1 MKAGLRRAIAL
12 SLGLCAL
19 TIPAS
24 AATTFTD
31 VPSNYWG
38 YSYITEAASKGLVS
52 GTGNG
57 QYQPEAA
64 LTQTQFVTM
73 VCNMFYSTAVA
84 NQGTSSQ
91 WWLPYMNVSRGAGL
105 LANTT
110 IAQQYSA
117 NGWNASVDRTTITR
131 YDMAQ
136 ILANVATAQSWEAPD
151 SLTLMYARLLIEDW
165 DSIPSQYRNAVASSY
180 ARGFLTGDEN
190 RNFNGEASTTRA
202 QAAVVLCALDE
213 SRTTITTPTYTN
225 TNRLT
230 NGLAATEVNVSD
242 LLSGLRNT
250 YPNYGSWN
258 MDRSYTSRVLGTGT
272 GSRAFVYMLSDQ
284 VFGAMRSTR
293 LSDPKDLR
301 VGDVVTLSG
310 GQYGLVASTNDTSF
324 TYVTCNSAGV
334 ITWGNTMNLRSLSSS
349 NTVYTRYGS
358 LPAGDNTLTDGSRAT
373 ESNVSSLL
381 RDLEKDYEQGDRWDE
396 DYDSDELGNG
406 DRHSKGF
413 AFCISDEV
421 FGDLESTRVRDV
433 DDLRIGDLIGVS
445 FDNEDDEDDDYR
457 YGIILDID
465 GRSSG
470 STFYYASLDEDGDI
484 DWDLSAKIRD
494 IDEDYMYTRYPDEDK
509 DQADDELTNG
519 KSVKES
525 NVDSLLGEVLEDF
538 EKDFNKGKWDLNDE
552 YNSNVFPDADGS
564 EGFAYYISD
573 EIFGDLDYKVI
584 KNPEA
589 DELRIGDVIRIDG
602 SQYAIVSDYVDRDG
616 TYCEYVTIDEDGLDE
631 GRSCRI
637 SKIDRAYTRYLDN
650 SNTDD
655 LDDLEDEVS
664 DELDDLRDNDE
675 KYADGE
681 DWYEDEYND
690 SEALWR
696 ADGEDESFAFELSDE
711 LFGDRDYEILNGE
724 DIDELRVGDIIYD
737 EEDATGEVYGVV
749 TYVGS
754 KEVEYVGLN
763 SSDEIDWSNSVR
775 INKIGSFISRY

>member
-1 MKAGLRRAIAL
+1 MKAGFRRAIAL

-24 AATTFTD
+24 AVTTTFTD
-31 VPSNYWG
+31 VPSSYWG

-52 GTGNG
+52 GIGNQ
-57 QYQPEAA
+57 QYGPEQT

-91 WWLPYMNVSRGAGL
+91 WWLPYMNVARGAGL
-105 LANTT
+105 LTNTT

-117 NGWNASVDRTTITR
+117 ASGWNASVDRTTITR
-131 YDMAQ
+131 YDMAH

-151 SLTLMYARLLIEDW
+151 SLTLMYARLLIKDW
-165 DSIPSQYRNAVASSY
+165 DSIPTQYRNAVASSY
-180 ARGFLTGDEN
+180 ARGFLSGDDQG
-190 RNFNGEASTTRA
+190 NFNGEASTTRA

-213 SRTTITTPTYTN
+213 ARTTITPPTYTN

-230 NGLAATEVNVSD
+230 NGLAATEANVSD

-272 GSRAFVYMLSDQ
+272 GSRAFTYMLSDQ

-324 TYVTCNSAGV
+324 TYVTCNSSGV

-358 LPAGDNTLTDGSRAT
+358 LPAGDDTLTDGSRAT

-406 DRHSKGF
+406 GRNSRGF

-519 KSVKES
+519 DPVEEKY
-525 NVDSLLGEVLEDF
+525 VDDLLGEVLDDFDED
-538 EKDFNKGKWDLNDE
+538 KWDLEDE
-552 YNSNVFPDADGS
+552 YNSDGS

-573 EIFGDLDYKVI
+573 EIFGDLDYEDVSK
-584 KNPEA
+584 PEY
-589 DELRIGDVIRIDG
+589 LRVGDVICVDG
-602 SQYAIVSDYVDRDG
+602 QWGVVESEDG
-616 TYCEYVTIDEDGLDE
+616 DGCTYVTIDNSGVDYVDFDYSDE
-631 GRSCRI
+631 EYI
-637 SKIDRAYTRYLDN
+637 EEMYTRYLDDN
-650 SNTDD
+650 SA
-655 LDDLEDEVS
+655 DDLEDKIS
-664 DELDDLRDNDE
+664 AELDDLYDSDKYDEGVEWDE
-675 KYADGE
+675 KYYDS
-681 DWYEDEYND
+681 DELGKASGY
-690 SEALWR
+690 
-696 ADGEDESFAFELSDE
+696 DESFAFELSDD
-711 LFGDRDYEILNGE
+711 LFGNRDHDVMDWS
-724 DIDELRVGDIIYD
+724 DIDEYLRVGDIIYD
-737 EEDATGEVYGVV
+737 EDGDVYGVV
-749 TYVGS
+749 TQVQLS
-754 KEVEYVGLN
+754 RDRVRYVGLD
-763 SSDEIDWSNSVR
+763 SDNEIVWDQTVKPDD
-775 INKIGSFISRY
+775 IDEFITRY

>member
-1 MKAGLRRAIAL
+1 MKAGFRRAIAL

-24 AATTFTD
+24 AVTTTFTD
-31 VPSNYWG
+31 VPSSYWG

-52 GTGNG
+52 GIGNQ
-57 QYQPEAA
+57 QYGPEQT

-91 WWLPYMNVSRGAGL
+91 WWLPYMNVARGAGL
-105 LANTT
+105 LTNTT

-117 NGWNASVDRTTITR
+117 ANGWDASVDRTTITR

-151 SLTLMYARLLIEDW
+151 SLTLMYARLLIKDW
-165 DSIPSQYRNAVASSY
+165 DSIPTQYRNAVASSY
-180 ARGFLTGDEN
+180 ARGFLSGDDQG
-190 RNFNGEASTTRA
+190 NFNGEASTKRA
-202 QAAVVLCALDE
+202 EAAVVLCALDE
-213 SRTTITTPTYTN
+213 SRTTITAPTYTN

-230 NGLAATEVNVSD
+230 NGLAATEANVSD

-272 GSRAFVYMLSDQ
+272 GSRAFTYMLSDQ

-358 LPAGDNTLTDGSRAT
+358 LPAGDDTLADGSRAT
-373 ESNVSSLL
+373 ESNVKSLL
-381 RDLEKDYEQGDRWDE
+381 REISRDDDYGQGDRWDD

-406 DRHSKGF
+406 GRDSRGF
-413 AFCISDEV
+413 AYFLSDEV
-421 FGDLESTRVRDV
+421 FGDLDSYGLKDWDE
-433 DDLRIGDLIGVS
+433 LRIGDLVCVEY
-445 FDNEDDEDDDYR
+445 DNEDGDTDYRWGLVYGYDEDEMSGNDKFTYVTLDEDDR
-457 YGIILDID
+457 
-465 GRSSG
+465 
-470 STFYYASLDEDGDI
+470 I
-484 DWDLSAKIRD
+484 DWECEARFKEI
-494 IDEDYMYTRYPDEDK
+494 EDMISRYPDEDK

-573 EIFGDLDYKVI
+573 EIFGDLDYEVI

-602 SQYAIVSDYVDRDG
+602 SQYAIVSDYVDRDD

-637 SKIDRAYTRYLDN
+637 SKIDRAYTRYLTSSSSSSFD
-650 SNTDD
+650 
-655 LDDLEDEVS
+655 EDEVS
-664 DELDDLRDNDE
+664 ADLEDVLDNIDYDYDHWNMDREYDFDSFG
-675 KYADGE
+675 DGVTG
-681 DWYEDEYND
+681 
-690 SEALWR
+690 SEA
-696 ADGEDESFAFELSDE
+696 FAYYVSDE
-711 LFGDRDYEILNGE
+711 VFGENRSVDDVDSKY
-724 DIDELRVGDIIYD
+724 DLRVGDVIYD
-737 EEDATGEVYGVV
+737 TSKSRYGIVLTVDEDEEECK
-749 TYVGS
+749 YVS
-754 KEVEYVGLN
+754 V
-763 SSDEIDWSNSVR
+763 DEDGDFDWSDR
-775 INKIGSFISRY
+775 CDFDDISSSRMYTRY

>member
-24 AATTFTD
+24 AVTTTFTD
-31 VPSNYWG
+31 VPSSYWG

-52 GTGNG
+52 GIGNQ
-57 QYQPEAA
+57 QYGPEQT

-91 WWLPYMNVSRGAGL
+91 WWLPYMNVARGAGL
-105 LANTT
+105 LTNTT

-117 NGWNASVDRTTITR
+117 ANGWDASVDRTTITR

-151 SLTLMYARLLIEDW
+151 SLTLMYARLLIKDW
-165 DSIPSQYRNAVASSY
+165 DSIPTQYRNAVASSY
-180 ARGFLTGDEN
+180 ARGFLSGDDQG
-190 RNFNGEASTTRA
+190 NFNGEASTTRA

-230 NGLAATEVNVSD
+230 NGLAATEANVSD

-272 GSRAFVYMLSDQ
+272 GSRAFTYMLSDQ

-324 TYVTCNSAGV
+324 TYVTCNSSGV

-406 DRHSKGF
+406 GRNSRGF

-519 KSVKES
+519 KSVSES
-525 NVDSLLGEVLEDF
+525 NVLNLLDDELDDFDED
-538 EKDFNKGKWDLNDE
+538 DWDMDDE
-552 YNSNVFPDADGS
+552 YDSDVLGDNVTGTRA
-564 EGFAYYISD
+564 FAYYISD
-573 EIFGDLDYKVI
+573 QIFGDLDYDKI
-584 KNPEA
+584 DAPEA
-589 DELRIGDVIRIDG
+589 EELRVGDIIRIG
-602 SQYAIVSDYVDRDG
+602 SNQYAIVRDYVDRGD
-616 TYCEYVTIDEDGLDE
+616 TECAYVCIDEDDGVYEDD
-631 GRSCRI
+631 CKI
-637 SKIDRAYTRYLDN
+637 SEIDCAYTRYLDKI
-650 SNTDD
+650 ST
-655 LDDLEDEVS
+655 DDLEDNVIADLEDFRDSKKYDEGVEWDEKYYDS
-664 DELDDLRDNDE
+664 DEL
-675 KYADGE
+675 GE
-681 DWYEDEYND
+681 ASGY
-690 SEALWR
+690 
-696 ADGEDESFAFELSDE
+696 DESFAFELSDD
-711 LFGDRDYEILNGE
+711 LFGNRDHDVMDWS
-724 DIDELRVGDIIYD
+724 DIDEYLRVGDIIYD
-737 EEDATGEVYGVV
+737 EDGDVYGVV
-749 TYVGS
+749 TQVQLS
-754 KEVEYVGLN
+754 RDRVRYVGLD
-763 SSDEIDWSNSVR
+763 SDNEIVWDQTVKPDD
-775 INKIGSFISRY
+775 IDEFITRY

>member
-1 MKAGLRRAIAL
+1 
-12 SLGLCAL
+12 
-19 TIPAS
+19 
-24 AATTFTD
+24 
-31 VPSNYWG
+31 
-38 YSYITEAASKGLVS
+38 
-52 GTGNG
+52 
-57 QYQPEAA
+57 
-64 LTQTQFVTM
+64 M

-91 WWLPYMNVSRGAGL
+91 WWLPYMNVARGAGL
-105 LANTT
+105 LTNTT

-310 GQYGLVASTNDTSF
+310 GQYGLVASVSDSSF
-324 TYVTCNSAGV
+324 TYVTCNSSGT

-358 LPAGDNTLTDGSRAT
+358 LPAGDDTLTDGSQAT
-373 ESNVSSLL
+373 EKNVSSLL
-381 RDLEKDYEQGDRWDE
+381 RDLKKDYKQGERWDE

-413 AFCISDEV
+413 AYFLSDEV
-421 FGDLESTRVRDV
+421 FGDLDSYGLKDWDE
-433 DDLRIGDLIGVS
+433 LRIGDLVYVAYE
-445 FDNEDDEDDDYR
+445 NEDGDTEYRWGLVYDYDEDEMSKKDHFTYVTLDEDDD
-457 YGIILDID
+457 
-465 GRSSG
+465 
-470 STFYYASLDEDGDI
+470 I
-484 DWDLSAKIRD
+484 DWGCDARFED
-494 IDEDYMYTRYPDEDK
+494 IDEMISRYPDEAD
-509 DQADDELTNG
+509 DQEDDELTNG
-519 KSVKES
+519 QSVTTS
-525 NVDSLLGEVLEDF
+525 HVRSLLESVLDRDYDDYYEDGVWL
-538 EKDFNKGKWDLNDE
+538 DDE
-552 YNSNVFPDADGS
+552 EYTDSDVFPDADGS
-564 EGFAYYISD
+564 EGFAYFISDKIFGKLPDRDVDRARDLRVGDVIYDEDENLFGIVKSIDTNEQECTYYSIDRYGELDSYTCKFRAITDMFTRYLDDNDSNSLDEDEVEDILRSLEGDDKFGDGEKWKIDDYDDSDALPDADGYEKSFAFALSD
-573 EIFGDLDYKVI
+573 EIFDDQS
-584 KNPEA
+584 A
-589 DELRIGDVIRIDG
+589 DSHHD
-602 SQYAIVSDYVDRDG
+602 
-616 TYCEYVTIDEDGLDE
+616 
-631 GRSCRI
+631 
-637 SKIDRAYTRYLDN
+637 
-650 SNTDD
+650 TDD
-655 LDDLEDEVS
+655 IML
-664 DELDDLRDNDE
+664 
-675 KYADGE
+675 
-681 DWYEDEYND
+681 
-690 SEALWR
+690 
-696 ADGEDESFAFELSDE
+696 
-711 LFGDRDYEILNGE
+711 
-724 DIDELRVGDIIYD
+724 GDIIYTD
-737 EEDATGEVYGVV
+737 DGEVYVV
-749 TYVGS
+749 INIRSSSVDC
-754 KEVEYVGLN
+754 VGLDDDHYIDWKSISVKLN
-763 SSDEIDWSNSVR
+763 DIDEI
-775 INKIGSFISRY
+775 ITRY

>member
-1 MKAGLRRAIAL
+1 MKAGFRRAIAL

-24 AATTFTD
+24 AVTTTFTD
-31 VPSNYWG
+31 VPSSYWG

-52 GTGNG
+52 GIGNQ
-57 QYQPEAA
+57 QYGPEQT

-91 WWLPYMNVSRGAGL
+91 WWLPYMNVARGAGL
-105 LANTT
+105 LTNTT
-110 IAQQYSA
+110 IAQQYSTA
-117 NGWNASVDRTTITR
+117 NGWDASVDQTTITR

-151 SLTLMYARLLIEDW
+151 SLTLMYARLLIKDW
-165 DSIPSQYRNAVASSY
+165 DSIPTQYRNAVASSY
-180 ARGFLTGDEN
+180 ARGFLSGDDQG
-190 RNFNGEASTTRA
+190 NFNGEASTKRA
-202 QAAVVLCALDE
+202 EAAVVLCALDE
-213 SRTTITTPTYTN
+213 SRTTITAPTYTN

-230 NGLAATEVNVSD
+230 NGLAATEANVSD

-272 GSRAFVYMLSDQ
+272 GSRAFTYMLSDQ

-324 TYVTCNSAGV
+324 TYVTCNSSGV

-358 LPAGDNTLTDGSRAT
+358 LPAGDDSLTDGSRAT

-406 DRHSKGF
+406 GRNSRGF

-421 FGDLESTRVRDV
+421 FGDLESTRVRKV
-433 DDLRIGDLIGVS
+433 SDLRIGDLIGVP

-519 KSVKES
+519 KSVSES
-525 NVDSLLGEVLEDF
+525 NVLNLLDDELDDFDED
-538 EKDFNKGKWDLNDE
+538 DWDMDDE
-552 YNSNVFPDADGS
+552 YDSDVLGDNVTGTRA
-564 EGFAYYISD
+564 FAYYISD
-573 EIFGDLDYKVI
+573 QIFGDLDYDKI
-584 KNPEA
+584 DAPEA
-589 DELRIGDVIRIDG
+589 EELRVGDIIRIG
-602 SQYAIVSDYVDRDG
+602 SNQYAIVRDYVDRGD
-616 TYCEYVTIDEDGLDE
+616 TECAYVCIDEDDGVYEDD
-631 GRSCRI
+631 CKI
-637 SKIDRAYTRYLDN
+637 SDIDRAFTRYLDKI
-650 SNTDD
+650 ST
-655 LDDLEDEVS
+655 DDLEDNVIADLEDFRDSKKYDEGVEWDEKYYDS
-664 DELDDLRDNDE
+664 DEL
-675 KYADGE
+675 GE
-681 DWYEDEYND
+681 ASGY
-690 SEALWR
+690 
-696 ADGEDESFAFELSDE
+696 DESFAFELSDD
-711 LFGDRDYEILNGE
+711 LFGSRNHDRLDWDDVNIDDYV
-724 DIDELRVGDIIYD
+724 RVGDIIYGYD
-737 EEDATGEVYGVV
+737 GEIGVV
-749 TYVGS
+749 TDINS
-754 KEVEYVGLN
+754 SRARYVGLDPDDCIEWDQ
-763 SSDEIDWSNSVR
+763 SIKLDDIEEI
-775 INKIGSFISRY
+775 ITRY

>member
-1 MKAGLRRAIAL
+1 MKAGFRRAIAL

-24 AATTFTD
+24 AVTTTFTD
-31 VPSNYWG
+31 VPSSYWG

-52 GTGNG
+52 GIGNQ
-57 QYQPEAA
+57 QYGPEQT

-91 WWLPYMNVSRGAGL
+91 WWLPYTGL
-105 LANTT
+105 LTNTT
-110 IAQQYSA
+110 IAQQYSTA
-117 NGWNASVDRTTITR
+117 NGWDASVDRTTITR

-151 SLTLMYARLLIEDW
+151 SLTLMYARLLIKDW
-165 DSIPSQYRNAVASSY
+165 DSIPTQYRNAVASSY
-180 ARGFLTGDEN
+180 ARGFLSGDDQG
-190 RNFNGEASTTRA
+190 NFNGEASTKRA
-202 QAAVVLCALDE
+202 EAAVVLCALDE
-213 SRTTITTPTYTN
+213 SRTTITAPTYTN

-230 NGLAATEVNVSD
+230 NGLAATEANVSD

-272 GSRAFVYMLSDQ
+272 GSRAFTYMLSDQ

-310 GQYGLVASTNDTSF
+310 GQYGLVASVSDTSF
-324 TYVTCNSAGV
+324 TYVTCNSSGV

-358 LPAGDNTLTDGSRAT
+358 LPAGDDTLTDGSRAT

-381 RDLEKDYEQGDRWDE
+381 RDLKKDYKQGERWDD

-413 AFCISDEV
+413 AYFLSDEV
-421 FGDLESTRVRDV
+421 FGDLDSYGLKDWDE
-433 DDLRIGDLIGVS
+433 LRIGDLVYVEY
-445 FDNEDDEDDDYR
+445 DNEDGDTDYRWGLVYDYDDDQMSKNDKFTYV
-457 YGIILDID
+457 
-465 GRSSG
+465 
-470 STFYYASLDEDGDI
+470 TLDENDDI
-484 DWDLSAKIRD
+484 DWGCEARFKEI
-494 IDEDYMYTRYPDEDK
+494 EDMISRYPDEDK

-538 EKDFNKGKWDLNDE
+538 EKDFDEGDWDLEDE

-573 EIFGDLDYKVI
+573 EIFGDLEYGRI
-584 KNPEA
+584 YEPE
-589 DELRIGDVIRIDG
+589 DLRIGDIIRIDND
-602 SQYAIVSDYVDRDG
+602 QYAIVCNYVDPGDTRCDFIS
-616 TYCEYVTIDEDGLDE
+616 IDEDGVYEDD
-631 GRSCRI
+631 CRLSDI
-637 SKIDRAYTRYLDN
+637 ERMYTRYTTKNN
-650 SNTDD
+650 SSSNS
-655 LDDLEDEVS
+655 LESRVADK
-664 DELDDLRDNDE
+664 LDDLRYNDK
-675 KYADGE
+675 KYAEEE
-681 DWYEDEYND
+681 DWYEDRYND

>member
-24 AATTFTD
+24 AVTTTFTD
-31 VPSNYWG
+31 VPSSYWG

-91 WWLPYMNVSRGAGL
+91 WWLPYMNVARGAGL
-105 LANTT
+105 LTNTT

-230 NGLAATEVNVSD
+230 NGLAATEANVSD

-258 MDRSYTSRVLGTGT
+258 MDRSYTSRALGTGT

-310 GQYGLVASTNDTSF
+310 GQYGLVASVSDSSF
-324 TYVTCNSAGV
+324 TYVTCNSSGT

-358 LPAGDNTLTDGSRAT
+358 LPAGDDTLTDGSQAT
-373 ESNVSSLL
+373 ESNVKSLL
-381 RDLEKDYEQGDRWDE
+381 REISRDDDYGQGERWDD

-406 DRHSKGF
+406 GDGSRGF
-413 AFCISDEV
+413 AYFLSDEV
-421 FGDLESTRVRDV
+421 FGDLDSYDLKDREE
-433 DDLRIGDLIGVS
+433 LRIGDLVRVWV
-445 FDNEDDEDDDYR
+445 EDEEDSDEGYSRWGLVYDYDKDEMGKKD
-457 YGIILDID
+457 YF
-465 GRSSG
+465 
-470 STFYYASLDEDGDI
+470 TYVTLDENDRI
-484 DWDLSAKIRD
+484 DWECEAQFED
-494 IDEDYMYTRYPDEDK
+494 IEDMISRYPDEDK
-509 DQADDELTNG
+509 DQADDELVNG
-519 KSVKES
+519 DPVEEKYVE
-525 NVDSLLGEVLEDF
+525 DLLNEVLDDAED
-538 EKDFNKGKWDLNDE
+538 DYDDGWDMDE
-552 YNSNVFPDADGS
+552 RYDSNVFGS
-564 EGFAYYISD
+564 RATGSVAFSYYISD
-573 EIFGDLDYKVI
+573 KVFGNLDYDELNDTDDLRAGDIIEDDDRYGVVIEIDGDTCIYASVRDNGQIRRTFECDLDDIGDMITRYPTSNSSNRFDEDTVQDELYDLRNSKTGKFRDGADWTDDDYKSSELGTAYSEDQAFAYALSDEIFDDREAEDLWDVEDLLPGDLIYDERDHHKYGIVVRISGDECIYASVDSDNEIRWNYKCDL
-584 KNPEA
+584 N
-589 DELRIGDVIRIDG
+589 D
-602 SQYAIVSDYVDRDG
+602 
-616 TYCEYVTIDEDGLDE
+616 IDEDFM
-631 GRSCRI
+631 
-637 SKIDRAYTRYLDN
+637 YTRY
-650 SNTDD
+650 
-655 LDDLEDEVS
+655 
-664 DELDDLRDNDE
+664 
-675 KYADGE
+675 
-681 DWYEDEYND
+681 
-690 SEALWR
+690 
-696 ADGEDESFAFELSDE
+696 
-711 LFGDRDYEILNGE
+711 
-724 DIDELRVGDIIYD
+724 
-737 EEDATGEVYGVV
+737 
-749 TYVGS
+749 
-754 KEVEYVGLN
+754 
-763 SSDEIDWSNSVR
+763 
-775 INKIGSFISRY
+775 

>member
-24 AATTFTD
+24 AVTTTFTD
-31 VPSNYWG
+31 VPSSYWG

-52 GTGNG
+52 GIGNQ
-57 QYQPEAA
+57 QYGPEQT

-91 WWLPYMNVSRGAGL
+91 WWLPYMNVARGAGL
-105 LANTT
+105 LTNTT
-110 IAQQYSA
+110 IAQQYSTA
-117 NGWNASVDRTTITR
+117 NGWDASVDRTTITR

-272 GSRAFVYMLSDQ
+272 GSRAFTYMLSDQ

-310 GQYGLVASTNDTSF
+310 GQYGLVASVSDTSF
-324 TYVTCNSAGV
+324 TYVTCNSSGV

-358 LPAGDNTLTDGSRAT
+358 LPAGDDTLTDGSAAT
-373 ESNVSSLL
+373 ERNVGYLL
-381 RDLEKDYEQGDRWDE
+381 DDLEEDYEQGDHWNE
-396 DYDSDELGNG
+396 NYDSDELGNG
-406 DRHSKGF
+406 GRDSRGF

-421 FGDLESTRVRDV
+421 FGDLESTRVRNV
-433 DDLRIGDLIGVS
+433 DDLRIGDLIRVD
-445 FDNEDDEDDDYR
+445 FDNDEDEDDNYR
-457 YGIILDID
+457 YGIILEIN

-470 STFYYASLDEDGDI
+470 STFYYVSLDEDGDI

-494 IDEDYMYTRYPDEDK
+494 IDEDYMYTRYPDEAD
-509 DQADDELTNG
+509 DQEDDELTNG
-519 KSVKES
+519 QTVTTSHVR
-525 NVDSLLGEVLEDF
+525 SLLESVLDRDYDDYYEDGVWL
-538 EKDFNKGKWDLNDE
+538 DDE
-552 YNSNVFPDADGS
+552 EYTDSDVFRDADGS
-564 EGFAYYISD
+564 EGFAYFISDKIFGKLPDRDVDRARDLRVGDVIYDKDEELFGIVKSIDTGDQECTYYSIDKHGELDSYTCEFRAITDMFTRYLDDNDSNSLDEDEVEDILWSLEDDKEFGDGEKWNIDDYDDSDVFDEAEGYEESFAFALSD
-573 EIFGDLDYKVI
+573 EIFGDD
-584 KNPEA
+584 PADTHHDA
-589 DELRIGDVIRIDG
+589 DEVM
-602 SQYAIVSDYVDRDG
+602 A
-616 TYCEYVTIDEDGLDE
+616 
-631 GRSCRI
+631 
-637 SKIDRAYTRYLDN
+637 
-650 SNTDD
+650 
-655 LDDLEDEVS
+655 
-664 DELDDLRDNDE
+664 
-675 KYADGE
+675 
-681 DWYEDEYND
+681 
-690 SEALWR
+690 
-696 ADGEDESFAFELSDE
+696 
-711 LFGDRDYEILNGE
+711 
-724 DIDELRVGDIIYD
+724 GDIIYTD
-737 EEDATGEVYGVV
+737 DDHVYVVLEVHRD
-749 TYVGS
+749 S
-754 KEVEYVGLN
+754 DDEYVDCVGLEN
-763 SSDEIDWSNSVR
+763 DRRIQWDNIEVNFSDIDEI
-775 INKIGSFISRY
+775 ITRY

>member
-1 MKAGLRRAIAL
+1 MKAGFRRAIAL

-24 AATTFTD
+24 AVTTTFTD
-31 VPSNYWG
+31 VPSSYWG

-52 GTGNG
+52 GIGNQ
-57 QYQPEAA
+57 QYGPEQT

-91 WWLPYMNVSRGAGL
+91 WWLPYMNVARGAGL
-105 LANTT
+105 LTNTT

-117 NGWNASVDRTTITR
+117 ASGWNASVDRTTITR

-151 SLTLMYARLLIEDW
+151 SLTLMYARLLIKDW
-165 DSIPSQYRNAVASSY
+165 DSIPTQYRNAVASSY
-180 ARGFLTGDEN
+180 ARGFLSGDDQG
-190 RNFNGEASTTRA
+190 NFNGEASTKRA
-202 QAAVVLCALDE
+202 EAAVVLCALDE
-213 SRTTITTPTYTN
+213 SRTTITAPTYTN

-230 NGLAATEVNVSD
+230 NGLAATEANVSD

-272 GSRAFVYMLSDQ
+272 GSRAFTYMLSDQ

-406 DRHSKGF
+406 GRNSRGF

-519 KSVKES
+519 KSVSES
-525 NVDSLLGEVLEDF
+525 NVLNLLDDELDDFDED
-538 EKDFNKGKWDLNDE
+538 DWDMDDE
-552 YNSNVFPDADGS
+552 YDSDVLGDNVTGTRA
-564 EGFAYYISD
+564 FAYYISD
-573 EIFGDLDYKVI
+573 QIFGDLDYDKI
-584 KNPEA
+584 DAPEA
-589 DELRIGDVIRIDG
+589 EELRVGDIIRIG
-602 SQYAIVSDYVDRDG
+602 SNQYAIVRDYVDRGD
-616 TYCEYVTIDEDGLDE
+616 TECAYVCIDEDDGVYEDD
-631 GRSCRI
+631 CKI
-637 SKIDRAYTRYLDN
+637 SEIDCAYTRYLDN
-650 SNTDD
+650 SSTDD
-655 LDDLEDEVS
+655 LDDLEDDVIA
-664 DELDDLRDNDE
+664 ELEDLREDRDS
-675 KYADGE
+675 KYAENTEWDDDNYRSTELG
-681 DWYEDEYND
+681 
-690 SEALWR
+690 R
-696 ADGEDESFAFELSDE
+696 ANGLNESFAFELSDE
-711 LFGDRDYEILNGE
+711 LFGNRDH
-724 DIDELRVGDIIYD
+724 DVMDWSDVDEYLRVGDIIYD
-737 EEDATGEVYGVV
+737 NDGDVYGVV
-749 TYVGS
+749 TS
-754 KEVEYVGLN
+754 INRRTAHYVGLD
-763 SSDEIDWSNSVR
+763 SRDEIEWDQSVSLND
-775 INKIGSFISRY
+775 IEEFISRY

>member
-1 MKAGLRRAIAL
+1 MKAGFRRAIAL

-24 AATTFTD
+24 AVTTTFTD
-31 VPSNYWG
+31 VPSSYWG

-52 GTGNG
+52 GIGNQ
-57 QYQPEAA
+57 QYGPEQT

-91 WWLPYMNVSRGAGL
+91 WWLPYMNVARGAGL
-105 LANTT
+105 LTNTT
-110 IAQQYSA
+110 IAQQYSTA
-117 NGWNASVDRTTITR
+117 NGWDASVDQTTITR

-151 SLTLMYARLLIEDW
+151 SLTLMYARLLIKDW

-180 ARGFLTGDEN
+180 ARGFLSGDDQG
-190 RNFNGEASTTRA
+190 NFNGEASTKRA
-202 QAAVVLCALDE
+202 EAAVVLCALDE
-213 SRTTITTPTYTN
+213 SRTTITAPTYTN

-230 NGLAATEVNVSD
+230 NGLAATEANVSD

-272 GSRAFVYMLSDQ
+272 GSRAFTYMLSDQ

-324 TYVTCNSAGV
+324 TYVTCNSSGV

-358 LPAGDNTLTDGSRAT
+358 LPAGDDTLTDGSRAT

-406 DRHSKGF
+406 GRNSRGF

-519 KSVKES
+519 DPVEEKY
-525 NVDSLLGEVLEDF
+525 VDDLLGEVLDDFDED
-538 EKDFNKGKWDLNDE
+538 KWDLEDE

-573 EIFGDLDYKVI
+573 EIFGDLDYEDVSK
-584 KNPEA
+584 PEY
-589 DELRIGDVIRIDG
+589 LRVGDVICVDG
-602 SQYAIVSDYVDRDG
+602 QWGVVESEDG
-616 TYCEYVTIDEDGLDE
+616 DGCTYVTIDNSGVDYVDFDYSDE
-631 GRSCRI
+631 EY
-637 SKIDRAYTRYLDN
+637 IDEMYTRYLDDN
-650 SNTDD
+650 SA
-655 LDDLEDEVS
+655 DDLEDKIS
-664 DELDDLRDNDE
+664 AELDDLYDSDKYDEGVEWDE
-675 KYADGE
+675 KYYDS
-681 DWYEDEYND
+681 DELGKASGY
-690 SEALWR
+690 
-696 ADGEDESFAFELSDE
+696 DESFAFELSDD
-711 LFGDRDYEILNGE
+711 LFGNRDHDVMDWS
-724 DIDELRVGDIIYD
+724 DIDEYLRVGDIIYD
-737 EEDATGEVYGVV
+737 EDGDVYGVV
-749 TYVGS
+749 TQVQLS
-754 KEVEYVGLN
+754 RDRVRYVGLD
-763 SSDEIDWSNSVR
+763 SDNEIVWDQTVKPDD
-775 INKIGSFISRY
+775 IDEFITRY

>member
-1 MKAGLRRAIAL
+1 MKAGFRRAIAL

-24 AATTFTD
+24 AVTTTFTD
-31 VPSNYWG
+31 VPSSYWG

-52 GTGNG
+52 GIGNQ
-57 QYQPEAA
+57 QYGPEQT

-91 WWLPYMNVSRGAGL
+91 WWLPYMNVARGAGL
-105 LANTT
+105 LTNTT
-110 IAQQYSA
+110 IAQQYSTA
-117 NGWNASVDRTTITR
+117 NGWDASVDQTTITR

-151 SLTLMYARLLIEDW
+151 SLTLMYARLLIKDW
-165 DSIPSQYRNAVASSY
+165 DSIPTQYRNAVASSY
-180 ARGFLTGDEN
+180 ARGFLSGDDQG
-190 RNFNGEASTTRA
+190 NFNGEASTKRA
-202 QAAVVLCALDE
+202 EAAVVLCALDE
-213 SRTTITTPTYTN
+213 SRTTITAPTYTN

-230 NGLAATEVNVSD
+230 NGLAATEANVSD

-272 GSRAFVYMLSDQ
+272 GSRAFTYMLSDQ

-406 DRHSKGF
+406 GRNSRGF

-519 KSVKES
+519 KSVSES
-525 NVDSLLGEVLEDF
+525 NVLNLLDDELDDFDED
-538 EKDFNKGKWDLNDE
+538 DWDMDDE
-552 YNSNVFPDADGS
+552 YDSDVLGDNVTGTRA
-564 EGFAYYISD
+564 FAYYISD
-573 EIFGDLDYKVI
+573 QIFGDLDYDKI
-584 KNPEA
+584 DAPEA
-589 DELRIGDVIRIDG
+589 EELRVGDIIRIG
-602 SQYAIVSDYVDRDG
+602 SNQYAIVRDYVDRGD
-616 TYCEYVTIDEDGLDE
+616 TECAYVCIDEDDGVYEDD
-631 GRSCRI
+631 CKI
-637 SKIDRAYTRYLDN
+637 SEIDCAYTRYLDN
-650 SNTDD
+650 SSTDD
-655 LDDLEDEVS
+655 LDDLEDDVIA
-664 DELDDLRDNDE
+664 ELEDLREDRDS
-675 KYADGE
+675 KYAENTEWDDDNYRSTELG
-681 DWYEDEYND
+681 
-690 SEALWR
+690 R
-696 ADGEDESFAFELSDE
+696 ANGLNESFAFELSDE
-711 LFGDRDYEILNGE
+711 LFGNRDH
-724 DIDELRVGDIIYD
+724 DVMDWSDVDEYLRVGDIIYD
-737 EEDATGEVYGVV
+737 NDGDVYGVV
-749 TYVGS
+749 TS
-754 KEVEYVGLN
+754 INRRTAHYVGLD
-763 SSDEIDWSNSVR
+763 SRDEIEWDQSVSLND
-775 INKIGSFISRY
+775 IEEFISRY

>member
-12 SLGLCAL
+12 SLSLCAL

-91 WWLPYMNVSRGAGL
+91 WWLPYMNVARGAGL
-105 LANTT
+105 LTNTT

-230 NGLAATEVNVSD
+230 NGLAATEANVSD

-272 GSRAFVYMLSDQ
+272 GSRAFTYMLSDQ

-310 GQYGLVASTNDTSF
+310 GQYGLVASVSDSSF
-324 TYVTCNSAGV
+324 TYVTCNSSGT

-358 LPAGDNTLTDGSRAT
+358 LPAGDDTLTDGSRAT
-373 ESNVSSLL
+373 EKNVSSLL
-381 RDLEKDYEQGDRWDE
+381 RDLEKDYKQGKGWDE
-396 DYDSDELGNG
+396 DYDSDELGKG
-406 DRHSKGF
+406 GRGSRGF

-465 GRSSG
+465 GRSSS
-470 STFYYASLDEDGDI
+470 STFYYVSLDEDGDI
-484 DWDLSAKIRD
+484 DWDLKAEIRD

-519 KSVKES
+519 KSVSES
-525 NVDSLLGEVLEDF
+525 NVLNLLDDVLDDFDED
-538 EKDFNKGKWDLNDE
+538 DWDMDDE
-552 YNSNVFPDADGS
+552 YDSDVLGDNVTGTRA
-564 EGFAYYISD
+564 FAYYISD
-573 EIFGDLDYKVI
+573 EIFGDLDYDKI
-584 KNPEA
+584 EAPEA
-589 DELRIGDVIRIDG
+589 EELRVGDIIRIG
-602 SQYAIVSDYVDRDG
+602 SNQYAIVRDYVDRGDTKC
-616 TYCEYVTIDEDGLDE
+616 TYVSIDEDE
-631 GRSCRI
+631 GVYEDDCKI
-637 SKIDRAYTRYLDN
+637 SDIDSAYTRYLDKI
-650 SNTDD
+650 ST
-655 LDDLEDEVS
+655 DDLEDDIIADLEDLRDSNKYDEGVEWDEKYYDS
-664 DELDDLRDNDE
+664 DEL
-675 KYADGE
+675 GE
-681 DWYEDEYND
+681 ASGY
-690 SEALWR
+690 
-696 ADGEDESFAFELSDE
+696 DESFAFELSDD
-711 LFGDRDYEILNGE
+711 LFGNRDYDVKDWS
-724 DIDELRVGDIIYD
+724 DIDKYLRVGDIIYD
-737 EEDATGEVYGVV
+737 EDGNVYGVV
-749 TYVGS
+749 TQVQLS
-754 KEVEYVGLN
+754 RDRVRYVGLD
-763 SSDEIDWSNSVR
+763 SDNEIVWNRTVKPDD
-775 INKIGSFISRY
+775 IDEFITRY

>member
-91 WWLPYMNVSRGAGL
+91 WWLPYMNVARGAGL
-105 LANTT
+105 LTNTT

-272 GSRAFVYMLSDQ
+272 GSRAFTYMLSDQ

-324 TYVTCNSAGV
+324 TYVTCNSSGV

-358 LPAGDNTLTDGSRAT
+358 LPAGDDTLTDGSEAR
-373 ESNVSSLL
+373 ESNVKSLRREIS
-381 RDLEKDYEQGDRWDE
+381 RDDDYGQGERWDD

-406 DRHSKGF
+406 GDGSRGF
-413 AFCISDEV
+413 AYFLSDEV
-421 FGDLESTRVRDV
+421 FGDLDSYDLKDREE
-433 DDLRIGDLIGVS
+433 LRIGDLVRVWV
-445 FDNEDDEDDDYR
+445 EDEEDSDEGYSRWGLVYDYDKDEMGKKD
-457 YGIILDID
+457 YF
-465 GRSSG
+465 
-470 STFYYASLDEDGDI
+470 TYVTLDENDRI
-484 DWDLSAKIRD
+484 DWECEAQFED
-494 IDEDYMYTRYPDEDK
+494 IEDMISRYPDEDK
-509 DQADDELTNG
+509 DQADDELVNG
-519 KSVKES
+519 DPVEEKYVE
-525 NVDSLLGEVLEDF
+525 DLLDEVLDDAED
-538 EKDFNKGKWDLNDE
+538 DYDDGWDMDE
-552 YNSNVFPDADGS
+552 RYDSNVFGS
-564 EGFAYYISD
+564 RATGSVAFSYYISDKVFGNLDYDELNDTDDLRAGDIIEDDDRYGVVIEIDGDTCIYASVRDNGQIRRTFECDLDDIGDMITRYPTSNSSNRFDEDTVQDELYDLRASKTGKFRDGADWTDDDYKSSELGTAHSEDQAFAFALSD
-573 EIFGDLDYKVI
+573 EIFGDD
-584 KNPEA
+584 PADTHHDA
-589 DELRIGDVIRIDG
+589 DEVM
-602 SQYAIVSDYVDRDG
+602 A
-616 TYCEYVTIDEDGLDE
+616 
-631 GRSCRI
+631 
-637 SKIDRAYTRYLDN
+637 
-650 SNTDD
+650 
-655 LDDLEDEVS
+655 
-664 DELDDLRDNDE
+664 
-675 KYADGE
+675 
-681 DWYEDEYND
+681 
-690 SEALWR
+690 
-696 ADGEDESFAFELSDE
+696 
-711 LFGDRDYEILNGE
+711 
-724 DIDELRVGDIIYD
+724 GDIIYTD
-737 EEDATGEVYGVV
+737 DDHVYVVLEVHRD
-749 TYVGS
+749 S
-754 KEVEYVGLN
+754 DDEYVDCVGLEN
-763 SSDEIDWSNSVR
+763 DRRIQWDNIEVNFSDIDEI
-775 INKIGSFISRY
+775 ITRY

>member
-24 AATTFTD
+24 AVTTTFTD
-31 VPSNYWG
+31 VPSSYWG

-52 GTGNG
+52 GIGNQ
-57 QYQPEAA
+57 QYGPEQT

-91 WWLPYMNVSRGAGL
+91 WWLPYMNVARGAGL
-105 LANTT
+105 LTNTT

-117 NGWNASVDRTTITR
+117 ANGWDASVDRTTITR

-230 NGLAATEVNVSD
+230 NGLAATEANVSD

-272 GSRAFVYMLSDQ
+272 GSRAFTYMLSDQ

-358 LPAGDNTLTDGSRAT
+358 LPAGDDTLTDGSRAT

-406 DRHSKGF
+406 GRNSRGF

-519 KSVKES
+519 DPVEEKY
-525 NVDSLLGEVLEDF
+525 VDDLLGEVLDDFDED
-538 EKDFNKGKWDLNDE
+538 KWDLEDE

-573 EIFGDLDYKVI
+573 EIFGDLDYEDVSK
-584 KNPEA
+584 PEY
-589 DELRIGDVIRIDG
+589 LRVGDVICVDG
-602 SQYAIVSDYVDRDG
+602 QWGVVESEDG
-616 TYCEYVTIDEDGLDE
+616 DGCTYVTIDNSGVDYVDFDYSDE
-631 GRSCRI
+631 EYI
-637 SKIDRAYTRYLDN
+637 EEMYTRYLDDN
-650 SNTDD
+650 SA
-655 LDDLEDEVS
+655 DDLEDKIS
-664 DELDDLRDNDE
+664 AELDDLYDSDKYDEGVEWDE
-675 KYADGE
+675 KYYDS
-681 DWYEDEYND
+681 DELGKASGY
-690 SEALWR
+690 
-696 ADGEDESFAFELSDE
+696 DESFAFELSDD
-711 LFGDRDYEILNGE
+711 LFGNRDHDVMDWS
-724 DIDELRVGDIIYD
+724 DIDEYLRVGDIIYD
-737 EEDATGEVYGVV
+737 EDGDVYGVV
-749 TYVGS
+749 TQVQLS
-754 KEVEYVGLN
+754 RDRVRYVGLD
-763 SSDEIDWSNSVR
+763 SDNEIVWDQTVKPDD
-775 INKIGSFISRY
+775 IDEFITRY

>member
-1 MKAGLRRAIAL
+1 MKAGFRRAIAL

-24 AATTFTD
+24 AVTTTFTD
-31 VPSNYWG
+31 VPSSYWG

-52 GTGNG
+52 GIGNQ
-57 QYQPEAA
+57 QYGPEQT

-91 WWLPYMNVSRGAGL
+91 WWLPYMNVARGAGL
-105 LANTT
+105 LTNTT

-117 NGWNASVDRTTITR
+117 ANGWDASVDRTTITR

-230 NGLAATEVNVSD
+230 NGLAATEANVSD

-272 GSRAFVYMLSDQ
+272 GSRAFTYMLSDQ

-358 LPAGDNTLTDGSRAT
+358 LPAGDDTLTDGSRAT

-406 DRHSKGF
+406 GRNSRGF

-519 KSVKES
+519 KSVSES
-525 NVDSLLGEVLEDF
+525 NVLNLLDDELDDFDED
-538 EKDFNKGKWDLNDE
+538 DWDMDDE
-552 YNSNVFPDADGS
+552 YDSDVLGDNVTGTRA
-564 EGFAYYISD
+564 FAYYISD
-573 EIFGDLDYKVI
+573 QIFGDLDYDKI
-584 KNPEA
+584 DAPEA
-589 DELRIGDVIRIDG
+589 EELRVGDIIRIG
-602 SQYAIVSDYVDRDG
+602 SNQYAIVRDYVDRGD
-616 TYCEYVTIDEDGLDE
+616 TECAYVCIDEDDGVYEDD
-631 GRSCRI
+631 CKI
-637 SKIDRAYTRYLDN
+637 SEIDCAYTSYLDKI
-650 SNTDD
+650 ST
-655 LDDLEDEVS
+655 DDLEDNVIADLEDFRDSKKYDEGVEWDEKYYDS
-664 DELDDLRDNDE
+664 DEL
-675 KYADGE
+675 GE
-681 DWYEDEYND
+681 ASGY
-690 SEALWR
+690 
-696 ADGEDESFAFELSDE
+696 DESFAFELSDD
-711 LFGDRDYEILNGE
+711 LFGNRDHDVMDWS
-724 DIDELRVGDIIYD
+724 DIDEYLRVGDIIYD
-737 EEDATGEVYGVV
+737 EDGDVYGVV
-749 TYVGS
+749 TQVQLS
-754 KEVEYVGLN
+754 RDRVRYVGLD
-763 SSDEIDWSNSVR
+763 SDNEIVWDQTVKPDD
-775 INKIGSFISRY
+775 IDEFITRY

>member
-1 MKAGLRRAIAL
+1 MKAGFRRAIAL

-24 AATTFTD
+24 AVTTTFTD
-31 VPSNYWG
+31 VPSSYWG

-52 GTGNG
+52 GIGNQ
-57 QYQPEAA
+57 QYGPEQT

-91 WWLPYMNVSRGAGL
+91 WWLPYMNVARGAGL
-105 LANTT
+105 LTNTT
-110 IAQQYSA
+110 IAQQYSTA
-117 NGWNASVDRTTITR
+117 NGWDASVDRTTITR

-151 SLTLMYARLLIEDW
+151 SLTLMYARLLIKDW
-165 DSIPSQYRNAVASSY
+165 DSIPTQYRNAVASSY
-180 ARGFLTGDEN
+180 ARGFLSGDDQG
-190 RNFNGEASTTRA
+190 NFNGEASTKRA
-202 QAAVVLCALDE
+202 EAAVVLCALDE
-213 SRTTITTPTYTN
+213 SRTTITAPTYTN

-230 NGLAATEVNVSD
+230 NGLAATETNVSD

-272 GSRAFVYMLSDQ
+272 GSRAFTYMLSDQ

-324 TYVTCNSAGV
+324 TYVTCNSSGV

-358 LPAGDNTLTDGSRAT
+358 LPAGDNTLADGSRAT

-381 RDLEKDYEQGDRWDE
+381 RDLKKDYKQGEGWDD

-413 AFCISDEV
+413 AYFLSDEV
-421 FGDLESTRVRDV
+421 FGDLDSYGLKDWDE
-433 DDLRIGDLIGVS
+433 LRIGDLVYVEY
-445 FDNEDDEDDDYR
+445 DNEDGDPEYRWGLVYDYDDDQMSKNDKFTYV
-457 YGIILDID
+457 
-465 GRSSG
+465 
-470 STFYYASLDEDGDI
+470 TLDENDDI
-484 DWDLSAKIRD
+484 DWGCEARFKEI
-494 IDEDYMYTRYPDEDK
+494 EDMISRYPDEDK

-573 EIFGDLDYKVI
+573 EIFGDLDYEVI

-602 SQYAIVSDYVDRDG
+602 SQYAIVSDYVDRDD

-637 SKIDRAYTRYLDN
+637 SKIDRAYTRYLTSSSSSSFD
-650 SNTDD
+650 
-655 LDDLEDEVS
+655 EDEVS
-664 DELDDLRDNDE
+664 ADLEDVLDNIDYDYDHWNMDREYDFDSFG
-675 KYADGE
+675 DGVTG
-681 DWYEDEYND
+681 
-690 SEALWR
+690 SEA
-696 ADGEDESFAFELSDE
+696 FAYYVSDE
-711 LFGDRDYEILNGE
+711 VFGENRSVDDVDSKY
-724 DIDELRVGDIIYD
+724 DLRVGDVIYD
-737 EEDATGEVYGVV
+737 TSKSRYGIVLTVDEDEEECK
-749 TYVGS
+749 YVS
-754 KEVEYVGLN
+754 V
-763 SSDEIDWSNSVR
+763 DEDGDFDWSDR
-775 INKIGSFISRY
+775 CDFDDISSSRMYTRY

>member
-91 WWLPYMNVSRGAGL
+91 WWLPYMNVARGAGL
-105 LANTT
+105 LTNTT

-324 TYVTCNSAGV
+324 TYVTCNSSGV

-358 LPAGDNTLTDGSRAT
+358 LPAGDDTLTDGSEAR
-373 ESNVSSLL
+373 ESNVKSLL
-381 RDLEKDYEQGDRWDE
+381 REISRDDDYGQGERWDD

-406 DRHSKGF
+406 GDGSRGF
-413 AFCISDEV
+413 AYFLSDEV
-421 FGDLESTRVRDV
+421 FGDLDSYDLKDREE
-433 DDLRIGDLIGVS
+433 LRIGDLVRVWV
-445 FDNEDDEDDDYR
+445 EDEEDSDEGYSRWGLVYDYDKDEMGKKD
-457 YGIILDID
+457 YF
-465 GRSSG
+465 
-470 STFYYASLDEDGDI
+470 TYVTLDENDRI
-484 DWDLSAKIRD
+484 DWECEAQFED
-494 IDEDYMYTRYPDEDK
+494 IEDMISRYPDEDK
-509 DQADDELTNG
+509 DQADDELVNG
-519 KSVKES
+519 DPVEEKYVE
-525 NVDSLLGEVLEDF
+525 DLLDEVLDDAED
-538 EKDFNKGKWDLNDE
+538 DYDDGWDMDE
-552 YNSNVFPDADGS
+552 RYDSNVFGS
-564 EGFAYYISD
+564 RATGSVAFSYYISD
-573 EIFGDLDYKVI
+573 KVFGNLDYDELNDTDDLRAGDIIEDDDRYGVVIEIDGDTCIYASVRDNGQIRRTFECDLDDIGDMITRYPTSNSSNRFDEDTVQDELYDLRASKTGKFRDGADWTDDDYKSSELGTAYSEDQAFAYALSDEIFDDRDADDVWEAEDLR
-584 KNPEA
+584 P
-589 DELRIGDVIRIDG
+589 GDVI
-602 SQYAIVSDYVDRDG
+602 YDRWNNK
-616 TYCEYVTIDEDGLDE
+616 L
-631 GRSCRI
+631 
-637 SKIDRAYTRYLDN
+637 
-650 SNTDD
+650 
-655 LDDLEDEVS
+655 
-664 DELDDLRDNDE
+664 
-675 KYADGE
+675 
-681 DWYEDEYND
+681 
-690 SEALWR
+690 
-696 ADGEDESFAFELSDE
+696 
-711 LFGDRDYEILNGE
+711 
-724 DIDELRVGDIIYD
+724 
-737 EEDATGEVYGVV
+737 YGVV
-749 TYVGS
+749 VRIRNDTCTYASVD
-754 KEVEYVGLN
+754 
-763 SSDEIDWSNSVR
+763 SDGEIDWSFTCDLDD
-775 INKIGSFISRY
+775 IHEDIMYTRY

>member
-24 AATTFTD
+24 AVTTTFTD
-31 VPSNYWG
+31 VPSSYWG

-52 GTGNG
+52 GIGNQ
-57 QYQPEAA
+57 QYGPEQT

-91 WWLPYMNVSRGAGL
+91 WWLPYMNVARGAGL
-105 LANTT
+105 LTNTT

-117 NGWNASVDRTTITR
+117 ASGWDASVDRTTITR

-151 SLTLMYARLLIEDW
+151 SLTLMYARLLIKDW
-165 DSIPSQYRNAVASSY
+165 DSIPTQYRNAVASSY
-180 ARGFLTGDEN
+180 ARGFLSGDDQG
-190 RNFNGEASTTRA
+190 NFNGEASTKRA
-202 QAAVVLCALDE
+202 EAAVVLCALDE
-213 SRTTITTPTYTN
+213 SRTTITAPTYTN

-230 NGLAATEVNVSD
+230 NGLAATEANVSD

-272 GSRAFVYMLSDQ
+272 GSRAFTYMLSDQ

-310 GQYGLVASTNDTSF
+310 GQYGLVASVSDSSF
-324 TYVTCNSAGV
+324 TYVTCNSSGT

-358 LPAGDNTLTDGSRAT
+358 LPAGDDSLTDGSRAT

-381 RDLEKDYEQGDRWDE
+381 RDLEKDYEQGDRWNE

-406 DRHSKGF
+406 GRNSRGF

-433 DDLRIGDLIGVS
+433 DDLRIGDLIGVY
-445 FDNEDDEDDDYR
+445 FENDEDEDDDYR

-470 STFYYASLDEDGDI
+470 STFYYVSLDEDGDI
-484 DWDLSAKIRD
+484 DWDLKAEIRD
-494 IDEDYMYTRYPDEDK
+494 IDEDYMYTRYPDGDK

-519 KSVKES
+519 KSVSES
-525 NVDSLLGEVLEDF
+525 NVLNLLDDVLDDFDED
-538 EKDFNKGKWDLNDE
+538 DWDMDDE
-552 YNSNVFPDADGS
+552 YDSDVLGDNVTGTRA
-564 EGFAYYISD
+564 FAYYISD
-573 EIFGDLDYKVI
+573 EIFGDLDYDKI
-584 KNPEA
+584 EAPEA
-589 DELRIGDVIRIDG
+589 EELRVGDIIRIG
-602 SQYAIVSDYVDRDG
+602 SNQYAIVRDYVDRGDTKC
-616 TYCEYVTIDEDGLDE
+616 TYVSIDEDE
-631 GRSCRI
+631 GVYEDDCKI
-637 SKIDRAYTRYLDN
+637 SDIDSAYTRYLDKI
-650 SNTDD
+650 ST
-655 LDDLEDEVS
+655 DDLEDDIIADLEDLRDSNKYDEGVEWDEKYYDS
-664 DELDDLRDNDE
+664 DEL
-675 KYADGE
+675 GE
-681 DWYEDEYND
+681 ASGY
-690 SEALWR
+690 
-696 ADGEDESFAFELSDE
+696 DESFAFELSDD
-711 LFGDRDYEILNGE
+711 LFGNRDHDVMDWS
-724 DIDELRVGDIIYD
+724 DIDEYLRVGDIIYD
-737 EEDATGEVYGVV
+737 EDGDVYGVV
-749 TYVGS
+749 TQVQLS
-754 KEVEYVGLN
+754 RDRVRYVGLD
-763 SSDEIDWSNSVR
+763 SDNEIVWDQTVKPDD
-775 INKIGSFISRY
+775 IDEFITRY

>member
-24 AATTFTD
+24 AVTTTFTD
-31 VPSNYWG
+31 VPSSYWG

-52 GTGNG
+52 GIGNQ
-57 QYQPEAA
+57 QYGPEQT

-91 WWLPYMNVSRGAGL
+91 WWLPYMNVARGAGL
-105 LANTT
+105 LTNTT
-110 IAQQYSA
+110 IAQQYSTA
-117 NGWNASVDRTTITR
+117 NGWDASVDRTTITR

-151 SLTLMYARLLIEDW
+151 SLTLMYARLLIKDW
-165 DSIPSQYRNAVASSY
+165 DSIPTQYRNAVASSY
-180 ARGFLTGDEN
+180 ARGFLSGDDQG
-190 RNFNGEASTTRA
+190 NFNGEASTKRA
-202 QAAVVLCALDE
+202 EAAVVLCALDE
-213 SRTTITTPTYTN
+213 SRTTITAPTYTN

-230 NGLAATEVNVSD
+230 NGLAATEANVSD

-272 GSRAFVYMLSDQ
+272 GSRAFTYMLSDQ

-324 TYVTCNSAGV
+324 TYVTCNSSGV

-358 LPAGDNTLTDGSRAT
+358 LPAGDNSLTDGSRAT

-381 RDLEKDYEQGDRWDE
+381 RDLKKDYKQGERWDD

-413 AFCISDEV
+413 AYFLSDEV
-421 FGDLESTRVRDV
+421 FGDLDSYGLKDWDE
-433 DDLRIGDLIGVS
+433 LRIGDLVYVEY
-445 FDNEDDEDDDYR
+445 DNEDGDTDYRWGLVYDYDDDQMSKNDKFTYV
-457 YGIILDID
+457 
-465 GRSSG
+465 
-470 STFYYASLDEDGDI
+470 TLDENDDI
-484 DWDLSAKIRD
+484 DWGCEARFKEI
-494 IDEDYMYTRYPDEDK
+494 EDMISRYPDEDK

-573 EIFGDLDYKVI
+573 EIFGDLDYEVI

-589 DELRIGDVIRIDG
+589 DELRVGDIIRIG
-602 SQYAIVSDYVDRDG
+602 SNQYAIVRDYVDRGD
-616 TYCEYVTIDEDGLDE
+616 TECAYVCIDEDDGVYEDD
-631 GRSCRI
+631 CKI
-637 SKIDRAYTRYLDN
+637 SEIDCAYTRYLDN
-650 SNTDD
+650 SSTDD
-655 LDDLEDEVS
+655 LDDLEDDVIA
-664 DELDDLRDNDE
+664 ELEDLREDRDS
-675 KYADGE
+675 KYAENTEWDDDNYRSTELG
-681 DWYEDEYND
+681 
-690 SEALWR
+690 R
-696 ADGEDESFAFELSDE
+696 ANGLNESFAFELSDE
-711 LFGDRDYEILNGE
+711 LFGNRDH
-724 DIDELRVGDIIYD
+724 DVMDWSDVDEYLRVGDIIYD
-737 EEDATGEVYGVV
+737 NDGDVYGVV
-749 TYVGS
+749 TS
-754 KEVEYVGLN
+754 INRRTAHYVGLD
-763 SSDEIDWSNSVR
+763 SRDEIEWDQSVSLND
-775 INKIGSFISRY
+775 IEEFISRY

>member
-91 WWLPYMNVSRGAGL
+91 WWLPYMNVARGAGL
-105 LANTT
+105 LTNTT

-151 SLTLMYARLLIEDW
+151 SLTLMYARLLIKDW
-165 DSIPSQYRNAVASSY
+165 DSIPTQYRNAVASSY
-180 ARGFLTGDEN
+180 ARGFLSGDDQGY
-190 RNFNGEASTTRA
+190 FNGDDSTTRA
-202 QAAVVLCALDE
+202 EAAVVLCALDE
-213 SRTTITTPTYTN
+213 SRTTITAPTYTN

-230 NGLAATEVNVSD
+230 NGLAATEANVSD

-272 GSRAFVYMLSDQ
+272 GSRAFTYMLSDQ

-358 LPAGDNTLTDGSRAT
+358 LPAGDDTLADGSRAT
-373 ESNVSSLL
+373 ESNVKSLL
-381 RDLEKDYEQGDRWDE
+381 REISRDDDYGQGDRWDD

-406 DRHSKGF
+406 GRNSRGF
-413 AFCISDEV
+413 AYFLSDEV
-421 FGDLESTRVRDV
+421 FGDLDSYGLKDWDE
-433 DDLRIGDLIGVS
+433 LRIGDLVCVEY
-445 FDNEDDEDDDYR
+445 DNEDGDTDYRWGLVYGYDEDEMSGNDKFTYVTLDEDDR
-457 YGIILDID
+457 
-465 GRSSG
+465 
-470 STFYYASLDEDGDI
+470 I
-484 DWDLSAKIRD
+484 DWECEARFKEI
-494 IDEDYMYTRYPDEDK
+494 EDMISRYPDEDK

-519 KSVKES
+519 KSVDED
-525 NVDSLLGEVLEDF
+525 NVEDLLGEVLHDFDED
-538 EKDFNKGKWDLNDE
+538 DWNMDDE
-552 YNSNVFPDADGS
+552 YDSDVLGDNVTGTRA
-564 EGFAYYISD
+564 FAYYISD
-573 EIFGDLDYKVI
+573 QIFGILDREIVDEPEDLRV
-584 KNPEA
+584 
-589 DELRIGDVIRIDG
+589 GDVICVDG
-602 SQYAIVSDYVDRDG
+602 QWGIVEDEDQNG
-616 TYCEYVTIDEDGLDE
+616 CTYVTIEEDDDEVRVIDGECDYDNDYND
-631 GRSCRI
+631 
-637 SKIDRAYTRYLDN
+637 IDYMYTRYLDDN
-650 SNTDD
+650 SA
-655 LDDLEDEVS
+655 DDLEDEIIAELEDLREDRDGKYAEGTEWDEKYYDDS
-664 DELDDLRDNDE
+664 DELD
-675 KYADGE
+675 
-681 DWYEDEYND
+681 
-690 SEALWR
+690 EAN
-696 ADGEDESFAFELSDE
+696 GYDESFAFELSDD
-711 LFGDRDYEILNGE
+711 LFGSRNHDRLDWDDVNIDDYV
-724 DIDELRVGDIIYD
+724 RVGDIIYGYD
-737 EEDATGEVYGVV
+737 GEIGVV
-749 TYVGS
+749 TDIGNRTAD
-754 KEVEYVGLN
+754 YVGLDDDDRIEWGQ
-763 SSDEIDWSNSVR
+763 SIKLDDIEEI
-775 INKIGSFISRY
+775 ITRY

>member
-1 MKAGLRRAIAL
+1 MKAGFRRAIAL

-24 AATTFTD
+24 AVTTTFTD
-31 VPSNYWG
+31 VPSSYWG

-91 WWLPYMNVSRGAGL
+91 WWLPYMNVARGAGL
-105 LANTT
+105 LTNTT

-272 GSRAFVYMLSDQ
+272 GSRAFTYMLSDQ

-324 TYVTCNSAGV
+324 TYVTCNSSGV

-358 LPAGDNTLTDGSRAT
+358 LPAGDNTLTDGSAAT
-373 ESNVSSLL
+373 ERNVGYLL
-381 RDLEKDYEQGDRWDE
+381 DDLEEDYEQGDHWNE

-406 DRHSKGF
+406 GRDSRGF

-494 IDEDYMYTRYPDEDK
+494 IDEDYMYTRYPDEAD
-509 DQADDELTNG
+509 DQEDDELTNG
-519 KSVKES
+519 QTVTTSHVR
-525 NVDSLLGEVLEDF
+525 SLLESVLDRDYDDYYEDGVWL
-538 EKDFNKGKWDLNDE
+538 DDE
-552 YNSNVFPDADGS
+552 EYTDSDVFRDADGS
-564 EGFAYYISD
+564 EGFAYFISDKIFGKLPDRDVDRARDLRVGDVIYDEDEDLFGIVKSIDTGDQECTYYSIDRNGEVDDNYTCKFRAITDMFTRYLDDNDSNSLDEDEVEDILWSLEDDNEFGDGEKWNIDDYDDSDVFDEAEGYEESFAFALSD
-573 EIFGDLDYKVI
+573 EIFGDD
-584 KNPEA
+584 PADTHHDA
-589 DELRIGDVIRIDG
+589 DEVM
-602 SQYAIVSDYVDRDG
+602 A
-616 TYCEYVTIDEDGLDE
+616 
-631 GRSCRI
+631 
-637 SKIDRAYTRYLDN
+637 
-650 SNTDD
+650 
-655 LDDLEDEVS
+655 
-664 DELDDLRDNDE
+664 
-675 KYADGE
+675 
-681 DWYEDEYND
+681 
-690 SEALWR
+690 
-696 ADGEDESFAFELSDE
+696 
-711 LFGDRDYEILNGE
+711 
-724 DIDELRVGDIIYD
+724 GDIIYTDNGHVYVVLEVHRDKND
-737 EEDATGEVYGVV
+737 EYVDCVGLEDDKWIEWDNI
-749 TYVGS
+749 
-754 KEVEYVGLN
+754 EVE
-763 SSDEIDWSNSVR
+763 I
-775 INKIGSFISRY
+775 

>member
-91 WWLPYMNVSRGAGL
+91 WWLPYMNVARGAGL
-105 LANTT
+105 LTNTT

-324 TYVTCNSAGV
+324 TYVTCNSSGV

-381 RDLEKDYEQGDRWDE
+381 RDLEKDYEQGERWDD

-406 DRHSKGF
+406 GDGSRGF
-413 AFCISDEV
+413 AYFLSDEV
-421 FGDLESTRVRDV
+421 FGDLDSYDLKDREE
-433 DDLRIGDLIGVS
+433 LRIGDLVRVWV
-445 FDNEDDEDDDYR
+445 EDEEDSDEGYSRWGLVYDYDKDEMGKKD
-457 YGIILDID
+457 YF
-465 GRSSG
+465 
-470 STFYYASLDEDGDI
+470 TYVTLDENDRI
-484 DWDLSAKIRD
+484 DWECEAQFED
-494 IDEDYMYTRYPDEDK
+494 IEDMISRYPDEDK
-509 DQADDELTNG
+509 DQADDELVNG
-519 KSVKES
+519 DPVEEKY
-525 NVDSLLGEVLEDF
+525 VDDLLDKVLDDFDED
-538 EKDFNKGKWDLNDE
+538 DWDLKDE

-573 EIFGDLDYKVI
+573 EIFGDLDYEVI

-589 DELRIGDVIRIDG
+589 KELRIGDVIRIG
-602 SQYAIVSDYVDRDG
+602 SNQYAIVSDDVDRGD
-616 TYCEYVTIDEDGLDE
+616 TYCEYVTIDEDGLLDE
-631 GRSCRI
+631 DHSCKI
-637 SKIDRAYTRYLDN
+637 SEITRAYTRYLTSSSSSSFD
-650 SNTDD
+650 
-655 LDDLEDEVS
+655 EDEVS
-664 DELDDLRDNDE
+664 ADLDDVLDDIYNDYDYWDMDQE
-675 KYADGE
+675 YDFDSFGDEITGSEAFAYFVSDEVFGE
-681 DWYEDEYND
+681 DTSVDNVD
-690 SEALWR
+690 R
-696 ADGEDESFAFELSDE
+696 KSD
-711 LFGDRDYEILNGE
+711 
-724 DIDELRVGDIIYD
+724 LRVGDVIYD
-737 EEDATGEVYGVV
+737 TSKSRYGIVLTVDEDEEECEYASVEEDGDFDF
-749 TYVGS
+749 S
-754 KEVEYVGLN
+754 DWCDFDDIR
-763 SSDEIDWSNSVR
+763 SSR
-775 INKIGSFISRY
+775 MYTRY

>member
-91 WWLPYMNVSRGAGL
+91 WWLPYMNVARGAGL
-105 LANTT
+105 LTNTT

-310 GQYGLVASTNDTSF
+310 GQYGLVASVSDTSF
-324 TYVTCNSAGV
+324 TYVTCNSSGV

-358 LPAGDNTLTDGSRAT
+358 LPAGDDTLTDGSEAR
-373 ESNVSSLL
+373 ESNVKSLL
-381 RDLEKDYEQGDRWDE
+381 REISRDDDYGQGERWDD

-406 DRHSKGF
+406 GDGSRGF
-413 AFCISDEV
+413 AYFLSDEV
-421 FGDLESTRVRDV
+421 FGDLDSYDLKDREE
-433 DDLRIGDLIGVS
+433 LRIGDLVRVWV
-445 FDNEDDEDDDYR
+445 EDEEDSDEGYSRWGLVYDYDKDEMGKKD
-457 YGIILDID
+457 YF
-465 GRSSG
+465 
-470 STFYYASLDEDGDI
+470 TYVTLDENDRI
-484 DWDLSAKIRD
+484 DWECEAQFED
-494 IDEDYMYTRYPDEDK
+494 IEDMISRYPDEDK
-509 DQADDELTNG
+509 DQADDELVNG
-519 KSVKES
+519 DPVEEKYVE
-525 NVDSLLGEVLEDF
+525 DLLDEVLDDAED
-538 EKDFNKGKWDLNDE
+538 DYDDGWDMDE
-552 YNSNVFPDADGS
+552 RYDSNVFGS
-564 EGFAYYISD
+564 RATGSVAFSYYISD
-573 EIFGDLDYKVI
+573 KVFGNLDY
-584 KNPEA
+584 
-589 DELRIGDVIRIDG
+589 DELND
-602 SQYAIVSDYVDRDG
+602 
-616 TYCEYVTIDEDGLDE
+616 
-631 GRSCRI
+631 
-637 SKIDRAYTRYLDN
+637 
-650 SNTDD
+650 TDD
-655 LDDLEDEVS
+655 L
-664 DELDDLRDNDE
+664 
-675 KYADGE
+675 
-681 DWYEDEYND
+681 
-690 SEALWR
+690 R
-696 ADGEDESFAFELSDE
+696 A
-711 LFGDRDYEILNGE
+711 
-724 DIDELRVGDIIYD
+724 GDII
-737 EEDATGEVYGVV
+737 EDDDRYGVV
-749 TYVGS
+749 I
-754 KEVEYVGLN
+754 
-763 SSDEIDWSNSVR
+763 EIDGDTCIYASVR
-775 INKIGSFISRY
+775 DNGQIRRTFECDLDDIGDMITRYPTSNI

>member
-1 MKAGLRRAIAL
+1 MKAGFRRAIAL

-24 AATTFTD
+24 AVTTTFTD
-31 VPSNYWG
+31 VPSSYWG

-52 GTGNG
+52 GIGNQ
-57 QYQPEAA
+57 QYGPEQT

-91 WWLPYMNVSRGAGL
+91 WWLPYMNVARGAGL
-105 LANTT
+105 LTNTT

-117 NGWNASVDRTTITR
+117 ANGWDASVDQTTITR

-151 SLTLMYARLLIEDW
+151 SLTLMYARLLIKDW
-165 DSIPSQYRNAVASSY
+165 DSIPTQYRNAVASSY
-180 ARGFLTGDEN
+180 ARGFLSGDDQG
-190 RNFNGEASTTRA
+190 NFNGEASTKRA
-202 QAAVVLCALDE
+202 EAAVVLCALDE
-213 SRTTITTPTYTN
+213 SRTTITAPTYTN

-230 NGLAATEVNVSD
+230 NGLAATETNVSD

-272 GSRAFVYMLSDQ
+272 GSRAFTYMLSDQ

-324 TYVTCNSAGV
+324 TYVTCNSSGV

-519 KSVKES
+519 KSVSES
-525 NVDSLLGEVLEDF
+525 NVLNLLDDELDDFDED
-538 EKDFNKGKWDLNDE
+538 DWDMDDE
-552 YNSNVFPDADGS
+552 YDSDVLGDNVTGTRA
-564 EGFAYYISD
+564 FAYYISD
-573 EIFGDLDYKVI
+573 QIFGDLDYDKI
-584 KNPEA
+584 DAPEA
-589 DELRIGDVIRIDG
+589 EELRVGDIIRIG
-602 SQYAIVSDYVDRDG
+602 SNQYAIVRDYVDRGD
-616 TYCEYVTIDEDGLDE
+616 TECAYVCIDEDDGVYEDD
-631 GRSCRI
+631 CKI
-637 SKIDRAYTRYLDN
+637 SEIDCAYTRYLDKI
-650 SNTDD
+650 ST
-655 LDDLEDEVS
+655 DDLEDNVIADLEDFRDSKKYDEGVEWDEKYYDS
-664 DELDDLRDNDE
+664 DEL
-675 KYADGE
+675 GE
-681 DWYEDEYND
+681 ASGY
-690 SEALWR
+690 
-696 ADGEDESFAFELSDE
+696 DESFAFELSDD
-711 LFGDRDYEILNGE
+711 LFGNRDHDVMDWS
-724 DIDELRVGDIIYD
+724 DIDEYLRVGDIIYD
-737 EEDATGEVYGVV
+737 EDGDVYGVV
-749 TYVGS
+749 TQVQLS
-754 KEVEYVGLN
+754 RDRVRYVGLD
-763 SSDEIDWSNSVR
+763 SDNEIVWDQTVKPDD
-775 INKIGSFISRY
+775 IDEFITRY

>member
-91 WWLPYMNVSRGAGL
+91 WWLPYMNVARGAGL
-105 LANTT
+105 LTNTT

-230 NGLAATEVNVSD
+230 NGLAATEANVSD

-310 GQYGLVASTNDTSF
+310 GQYGLVASVSDSSF
-324 TYVTCNSAGV
+324 TYVTCNSSGT

-358 LPAGDNTLTDGSRAT
+358 LPAGDDTLTDGSEAR
-373 ESNVSSLL
+373 ESNVKSLL
-381 RDLEKDYEQGDRWDE
+381 REISRDDDYGQGERWDD

-406 DRHSKGF
+406 GDGSRGF
-413 AFCISDEV
+413 AYFLSDEV
-421 FGDLESTRVRDV
+421 FGDLDSYDLKDREE
-433 DDLRIGDLIGVS
+433 LRIGDLVRVWV
-445 FDNEDDEDDDYR
+445 EDEEDSDEGYSRWGLVYDYDKDEMGKKD
-457 YGIILDID
+457 YF
-465 GRSSG
+465 
-470 STFYYASLDEDGDI
+470 TYVTLDENDRI
-484 DWDLSAKIRD
+484 DWECEAQFED
-494 IDEDYMYTRYPDEDK
+494 IEDMISRYPDEDK
-509 DQADDELTNG
+509 DQADDELVNG
-519 KSVKES
+519 DPVEEKYVE
-525 NVDSLLGEVLEDF
+525 DLLDEVLDDAED
-538 EKDFNKGKWDLNDE
+538 DYDDGWDMDE
-552 YNSNVFPDADGS
+552 RYDSNVFGS
-564 EGFAYYISD
+564 RATGSVAFSYYISD
-573 EIFGDLDYKVI
+573 KVFGNLDYDELNDTDDLRAGDIIEDDDRYGVVIEIDGDTCIYASVRDNGQIRRTFECDLDDIGDMITRYPTSNSSNRFDEDTVQDELYDLRDSKTGKFRDGADWTDDDYKSSELGTAHSEDQAFAYALSDEIFDDRDADDVWEAEDLR
-584 KNPEA
+584 P
-589 DELRIGDVIRIDG
+589 GDVI
-602 SQYAIVSDYVDRDG
+602 YDRWNNK
-616 TYCEYVTIDEDGLDE
+616 L
-631 GRSCRI
+631 
-637 SKIDRAYTRYLDN
+637 
-650 SNTDD
+650 
-655 LDDLEDEVS
+655 
-664 DELDDLRDNDE
+664 
-675 KYADGE
+675 
-681 DWYEDEYND
+681 
-690 SEALWR
+690 
-696 ADGEDESFAFELSDE
+696 
-711 LFGDRDYEILNGE
+711 
-724 DIDELRVGDIIYD
+724 
-737 EEDATGEVYGVV
+737 YGVV
-749 TYVGS
+749 VRIRNDTCTYASVD
-754 KEVEYVGLN
+754 
-763 SSDEIDWSNSVR
+763 SDGEIDWSFTCDLDD
-775 INKIGSFISRY
+775 IHEDIMYTRY

>member
-1 MKAGLRRAIAL
+1 MKAGFRRAIAL

-24 AATTFTD
+24 AVTTTFTD
-31 VPSNYWG
+31 VPSSYWG

-52 GTGNG
+52 GIGNQ
-57 QYQPEAA
+57 QYGPEQT

-91 WWLPYMNVSRGAGL
+91 WWLPYMNVARGAGL
-105 LANTT
+105 LTNTT

-117 NGWNASVDRTTITR
+117 ASGWNASVDRTTITR

-151 SLTLMYARLLIEDW
+151 SLTLMYARLLIKDW
-165 DSIPSQYRNAVASSY
+165 DSIPTQYRNAVASSY
-180 ARGFLTGDEN
+180 ARGFLSGDDQG
-190 RNFNGEASTTRA
+190 NFNGEASTTRA

-213 SRTTITTPTYTN
+213 ARTTITPPTYTN

-230 NGLAATEVNVSD
+230 NGLAATEANVSD

-272 GSRAFVYMLSDQ
+272 GSRAFTYMLSDQ

-324 TYVTCNSAGV
+324 TYVTCNSSGV

-358 LPAGDNTLTDGSRAT
+358 LPAGDDTLTDGSRAT

-406 DRHSKGF
+406 GRNSRGF

-519 KSVKES
+519 DPVEEKY
-525 NVDSLLGEVLEDF
+525 VDDLLGEVLDDFDED
-538 EKDFNKGKWDLNDE
+538 KWDLEDE

-573 EIFGDLDYKVI
+573 EIFGDLDYEDVSK
-584 KNPEA
+584 PEY
-589 DELRIGDVIRIDG
+589 LRVGDVICVDG
-602 SQYAIVSDYVDRDG
+602 QWGVVESEDG
-616 TYCEYVTIDEDGLDE
+616 DGCTYVTIDNSGVDYVDFDYSDE
-631 GRSCRI
+631 EYI
-637 SKIDRAYTRYLDN
+637 EEMYTRYLDDN
-650 SNTDD
+650 SA
-655 LDDLEDEVS
+655 DDLEDKIS
-664 DELDDLRDNDE
+664 AELDDLYDSDKYDEGVEWDE
-675 KYADGE
+675 KYYDS
-681 DWYEDEYND
+681 DELGKASGY
-690 SEALWR
+690 
-696 ADGEDESFAFELSDE
+696 DESFAFELSDD
-711 LFGDRDYEILNGE
+711 LFGNRDHDVMDWS
-724 DIDELRVGDIIYD
+724 DIDEYLRVGDIIYD
-737 EEDATGEVYGVV
+737 EDGDVYGVV
-749 TYVGS
+749 TQVQLS
-754 KEVEYVGLN
+754 RDRVRYVGLD
-763 SSDEIDWSNSVR
+763 SDNEIVWDQTVKPDD
-775 INKIGSFISRY
+775 IDEFITRY

>member
-91 WWLPYMNVSRGAGL
+91 WWLPYMNVARGAGL
-105 LANTT
+105 LTNTT

-324 TYVTCNSAGV
+324 TYVTCNSSGV

-358 LPAGDNTLTDGSRAT
+358 LPAGDDTLTDGSAAT
-373 ESNVSSLL
+373 ERNVGYLL
-381 RDLEKDYEQGDRWDE
+381 DDLEEDYEQGDHWNE
-396 DYDSDELGNG
+396 NYDSDELGNG
-406 DRHSKGF
+406 GRDSRGF

-421 FGDLESTRVRDV
+421 FGDLESTRVRNV
-433 DDLRIGDLIGVS
+433 DDLRIGDLIRVD
-445 FDNEDDEDDDYR
+445 FDNDEDEDDNYR
-457 YGIILDID
+457 YGIILEIN

-519 KSVKES
+519 KSVSES
-525 NVDSLLGEVLEDF
+525 NVLNLLDDELDDFDED
-538 EKDFNKGKWDLNDE
+538 DWDMDDE
-552 YNSNVFPDADGS
+552 YDSDVLGDNVTGTRA
-564 EGFAYYISD
+564 FAYYISD
-573 EIFGDLDYKVI
+573 QIFGDLDYDKI
-584 KNPEA
+584 DAPEA
-589 DELRIGDVIRIDG
+589 EELRVGDIIRIG
-602 SQYAIVSDYVDRDG
+602 SNQYAIVRDYVDRGD
-616 TYCEYVTIDEDGLDE
+616 TECAYVCIDEDDGVYEDD
-631 GRSCRI
+631 CKI
-637 SKIDRAYTRYLDN
+637 SEIDCAYTRYLDN
-650 SNTDD
+650 SSTDD
-655 LDDLEDEVS
+655 LDDLEDDVIA
-664 DELDDLRDNDE
+664 ELEDLREDRDS
-675 KYADGE
+675 KYAENTEWDDDNYRSTELG
-681 DWYEDEYND
+681 
-690 SEALWR
+690 R
-696 ADGEDESFAFELSDE
+696 ANGLNESFAFELSDE
-711 LFGDRDYEILNGE
+711 LFGNRDH
-724 DIDELRVGDIIYD
+724 DVMDWSDVDEYLRVGDIIYD
-737 EEDATGEVYGVV
+737 NDGDVYGVV
-749 TYVGS
+749 TS
-754 KEVEYVGLN
+754 INRRTAHYVGLD
-763 SSDEIDWSNSVR
+763 SRDEIEWDQSVSLND
-775 INKIGSFISRY
+775 IEEFISRY

>member
-1 MKAGLRRAIAL
+1 MKAGFRRAIAL

-24 AATTFTD
+24 AVTTTFTD
-31 VPSNYWG
+31 VPSSYWG

-52 GTGNG
+52 GIGNQ
-57 QYQPEAA
+57 QYGPEQT

-91 WWLPYMNVSRGAGL
+91 WWLPYMNVARGAGL
-105 LANTT
+105 LTNTT

-230 NGLAATEVNVSD
+230 NGLAATEANVSD

-272 GSRAFVYMLSDQ
+272 GSRAFTYMLSDQ

-310 GQYGLVASTNDTSF
+310 GQYGLVASVSDTSF
-324 TYVTCNSAGV
+324 TYVTCNSSGV

-358 LPAGDNTLTDGSRAT
+358 LPAGDDTLTDGSAAT
-373 ESNVSSLL
+373 ERNVGYLL
-381 RDLEKDYEQGDRWDE
+381 DDLEEDYEQGDHWNE
-396 DYDSDELGNG
+396 NYDSDELGNG
-406 DRHSKGF
+406 GRDSRGF

-421 FGDLESTRVRDV
+421 FGDLESTRVRNV
-433 DDLRIGDLIGVS
+433 DDLRIGDLIRVD
-445 FDNEDDEDDDYR
+445 FDNDEDEDDNYR
-457 YGIILDID
+457 YGIILEIN

-470 STFYYASLDEDGDI
+470 STFYYVSLDEDGDI

-494 IDEDYMYTRYPDEDK
+494 IDEDYMYTRYPDEAD
-509 DQADDELTNG
+509 DQEDDELTNG
-519 KSVKES
+519 QTVTTSHVR
-525 NVDSLLGEVLEDF
+525 SLLESVLDRDYDDYYEDGVWL
-538 EKDFNKGKWDLNDE
+538 DDE
-552 YNSNVFPDADGS
+552 EYTDSDVFRDADGS
-564 EGFAYYISD
+564 EGFAYFISDKIFGKLPDRDVDRARDLRVGDVIYDKDEELFGIVKSIDTGDQECTYYSIDKHGELDSYTCEFRAITDMFTRYLDDNDSNSLDEDEVEDILWSLEDDKEFGDGEKWNIDDYDDSDVFDEAEGYEESFAFALSD
-573 EIFGDLDYKVI
+573 EIFGDD
-584 KNPEA
+584 PADTHHDA
-589 DELRIGDVIRIDG
+589 DEVM
-602 SQYAIVSDYVDRDG
+602 A
-616 TYCEYVTIDEDGLDE
+616 
-631 GRSCRI
+631 
-637 SKIDRAYTRYLDN
+637 
-650 SNTDD
+650 
-655 LDDLEDEVS
+655 
-664 DELDDLRDNDE
+664 
-675 KYADGE
+675 
-681 DWYEDEYND
+681 
-690 SEALWR
+690 
-696 ADGEDESFAFELSDE
+696 
-711 LFGDRDYEILNGE
+711 
-724 DIDELRVGDIIYD
+724 GDIIYTD
-737 EEDATGEVYGVV
+737 DDHVYVVLEVHRD
-749 TYVGS
+749 S
-754 KEVEYVGLN
+754 DDEYVDCVGLEN
-763 SSDEIDWSNSVR
+763 DRRIQWDNIEVNFSDIDEI
-775 INKIGSFISRY
+775 ITRY

>member
-91 WWLPYMNVSRGAGL
+91 WWLPYMNVARGAGL
-105 LANTT
+105 LTNTT

-230 NGLAATEVNVSD
+230 NGLAATEANVSD

-272 GSRAFVYMLSDQ
+272 GSRAFTYMLSDQ

-310 GQYGLVASTNDTSF
+310 GQYGLVASVSDSSF
-324 TYVTCNSAGV
+324 TYVTCNSSGT

-358 LPAGDNTLTDGSRAT
+358 LPAGDDTLTDGSRAT
-373 ESNVSSLL
+373 EKNVSSLL
-381 RDLEKDYEQGDRWDE
+381 RDLKKDYKQGKGWDE
-396 DYDSDELGNG
+396 NYDSDELGKG
-406 DRHSKGF
+406 GRGSRGF

-470 STFYYASLDEDGDI
+470 STFYYVSLDEDGDI
-484 DWDLSAKIRD
+484 DWDLKAEIRD
-494 IDEDYMYTRYPDEDK
+494 IDEDYMYTRYPDGDK

-519 KSVKES
+519 KSVSES
-525 NVDSLLGEVLEDF
+525 NVLNLLDDVLDDFDEDDW
-538 EKDFNKGKWDLNDE
+538 EMDDE
-552 YNSNVFPDADGS
+552 YDSDVLGDNVTGTRA
-564 EGFAYYISD
+564 FAYYISD
-573 EIFGDLDYKVI
+573 EIFGDLDYDKI
-584 KNPEA
+584 DAPEA
-589 DELRIGDVIRIDG
+589 EELRVGDIIRIG
-602 SQYAIVSDYVDRDG
+602 SNQYAIVRDYVDRGDTKC
-616 TYCEYVTIDEDGLDE
+616 TYVSIDEDE
-631 GRSCRI
+631 GVYEDDCKI
-637 SKIDRAYTRYLDN
+637 SDIDSAYTRYLDKI
-650 SNTDD
+650 ST
-655 LDDLEDEVS
+655 DDLEDDIIADLEDLRDSNKYDEGVEWDEKYYDS
-664 DELDDLRDNDE
+664 DEL
-675 KYADGE
+675 GE
-681 DWYEDEYND
+681 ASGY
-690 SEALWR
+690 
-696 ADGEDESFAFELSDE
+696 DESFAFELSDD
-711 LFGDRDYEILNGE
+711 LFGNRDYDVKDWS
-724 DIDELRVGDIIYD
+724 DIDKYLRVGDIIYD
-737 EEDATGEVYGVV
+737 EDGDVYGVV
-749 TYVGS
+749 TQVQLS
-754 KEVEYVGLN
+754 RDRVRYVGLD
-763 SSDEIDWSNSVR
+763 SDNEIVWDRTVKPDD
-775 INKIGSFISRY
+775 IDEFITRY

>member
-1 MKAGLRRAIAL
+1 MKAGFRRAIAL

-24 AATTFTD
+24 AVTTTFTD
-31 VPSNYWG
+31 VPSSYWG

-52 GTGNG
+52 GIGNQ
-57 QYQPEAA
+57 QYGPEQT

-91 WWLPYMNVSRGAGL
+91 WWLPYMNVARGAGL
-105 LANTT
+105 LTNTT
-110 IAQQYSA
+110 IAQQYSTA
-117 NGWNASVDRTTITR
+117 NGWDASVDRTTITR

-151 SLTLMYARLLIEDW
+151 SLTLMYARLLIKDW
-165 DSIPSQYRNAVASSY
+165 DSIPTQYRNAVASSY
-180 ARGFLTGDEN
+180 ARGFLSGDDQG
-190 RNFNGEASTTRA
+190 NFNGEASTKRA
-202 QAAVVLCALDE
+202 EAAVVLCALDE
-213 SRTTITTPTYTN
+213 SRTTITAPTYTN

-230 NGLAATEVNVSD
+230 NGLAATEANVSD

-272 GSRAFVYMLSDQ
+272 GSRAFTYMLSDQ

-324 TYVTCNSAGV
+324 TYVTCNSSGV

-406 DRHSKGF
+406 GRNSRGF

-519 KSVKES
+519 KSVSES
-525 NVDSLLGEVLEDF
+525 NVLNLLDDVLDDFDED
-538 EKDFNKGKWDLNDE
+538 DWDMDDE

-573 EIFGDLDYKVI
+573 EIFGDLDYEVI

-589 DELRIGDVIRIDG
+589 KELRIGDVIRIG
-602 SQYAIVSDYVDRDG
+602 SNQYAIVSDYVDRDD

-631 GRSCRI
+631 GHSCKI
-637 SKIDRAYTRYLDN
+637 SEITRAYTRYLDK
-650 SNTDD
+650 SGTDA
-655 LDDLEDEVS
+655 LDDLEDEVR
-664 DELDDLRDNDE
+664 DELDDLRKNDE

-681 DWYEDEYND
+681 DWYEDRYND

-711 LFGDRDYEILNGE
+711 LFDDRDYEILNGE

>member
-1 MKAGLRRAIAL
+1 MKAGFRRAIAL

-24 AATTFTD
+24 AVTTTFTD
-31 VPSNYWG
+31 VPSSYWG

-52 GTGNG
+52 GIGNQ
-57 QYQPEAA
+57 QYGPEQT

-91 WWLPYMNVSRGAGL
+91 WWLPYMNVARGAGL
-105 LANTT
+105 LTNTT
-110 IAQQYSA
+110 IAQQYSTA
-117 NGWNASVDRTTITR
+117 NGWDASVDRTTITR

-151 SLTLMYARLLIEDW
+151 SLTLMYARLLIKDW
-165 DSIPSQYRNAVASSY
+165 DSIPTQYRNAVASSY
-180 ARGFLTGDEN
+180 ARGFLSGDDQG
-190 RNFNGEASTTRA
+190 NFNGEASTKRA
-202 QAAVVLCALDE
+202 EAAVVLCALDE
-213 SRTTITTPTYTN
+213 SRTTITAPTYTN

-230 NGLAATEVNVSD
+230 NGLAATETNVSD

-272 GSRAFVYMLSDQ
+272 GSRAFTYMLSDQ

-324 TYVTCNSAGV
+324 TYVTCNSSGV

-358 LPAGDNTLTDGSRAT
+358 LPAGDDSLTDGSRAT

-381 RDLEKDYEQGDRWDE
+381 RDLEKDYEQGDRWDT
-396 DYDSDELGNG
+396 DYDSDELGSG

-538 EKDFNKGKWDLNDE
+538 EKDFNKGKWDLNDK

-573 EIFGDLDYKVI
+573 EIFGDLDYDDVSK
-584 KNPEA
+584 PEY
-589 DELRIGDVIRIDG
+589 LRVGDVICVDG
-602 SQYAIVSDYVDRDG
+602 QWGVVESEDGDGCTYVTINNSGVDYVDFD
-616 TYCEYVTIDEDGLDE
+616 YSDEEYIDEM
-631 GRSCRI
+631 
-637 SKIDRAYTRYLDN
+637 YTRYLDDN
-650 SNTDD
+650 SA
-655 LDDLEDEVS
+655 DDLEDKIIADLE
-664 DELDDLRDNDE
+664 DLRDDRDG
-675 KYADGE
+675 KYAENTEWDDDNYRSPELG
-681 DWYEDEYND
+681 
-690 SEALWR
+690 R
-696 ADGEDESFAFELSDE
+696 AKGLNESFAFELSDD
-711 LFGDRDYEILNGE
+711 LFGNRDHDYLDWDDVN
-724 DIDELRVGDIIYD
+724 IDNYVRVGDIIYGYD
-737 EEDATGEVYGVV
+737 GEIGVV
-749 TYVGS
+749 TDIGRS
-754 KEVEYVGLN
+754 TAHYVGLD
-763 SSDEIDWSNSVR
+763 SYDEIEWDQSIDLND
-775 INKIGSFISRY
+775 IKEIITRY

>member
-24 AATTFTD
+24 AVTTTFTD
-31 VPSNYWG
+31 VPSSYWG

-52 GTGNG
+52 GIGNQ
-57 QYQPEAA
+57 QYGPEQT

-91 WWLPYMNVSRGAGL
+91 WWLPYMNVARGAGL
-105 LANTT
+105 LTNTT

-117 NGWNASVDRTTITR
+117 ANGWDASVDRTTITR

-230 NGLAATEVNVSD
+230 NGLAATEANVSD

-272 GSRAFVYMLSDQ
+272 GSRAFTYMLSDQ

-358 LPAGDNTLTDGSRAT
+358 LPAGDDTLTDGSRAT

-406 DRHSKGF
+406 GRNSRGF

-519 KSVKES
+519 DPVEEKY
-525 NVDSLLGEVLEDF
+525 VDDLLGEVLDDFDED
-538 EKDFNKGKWDLNDE
+538 KWDLEDE

-573 EIFGDLDYKVI
+573 EIFGDLDYEDVSK
-584 KNPEA
+584 PEY
-589 DELRIGDVIRIDG
+589 LRVGDVICVDG
-602 SQYAIVSDYVDRDG
+602 QWGVVESEDG
-616 TYCEYVTIDEDGLDE
+616 DGCTYVTID
-631 GRSCRI
+631 
-637 SKIDRAYTRYLDN
+637 N
-650 SNTDD
+650 SG
-655 LDDLEDEVS
+655 V
-664 DELDDLRDNDE
+664 
-675 KYADGE
+675 
-681 DWYEDEYND
+681 
-690 SEALWR
+690 
-696 ADGEDESFAFELSDE
+696 
-711 LFGDRDYEILNGE
+711 DYV
-724 DIDELRVGDIIYD
+724 DFD
-737 EEDATGEVYGVV
+737 
-749 TYVGS
+749 
-754 KEVEYVGLN
+754 
-763 SSDEIDWSNSVR
+763 
-775 INKIGSFISRY
+775 

>member
-1 MKAGLRRAIAL
+1 MKAGFRRAIAL

-24 AATTFTD
+24 AVTTTFTD
-31 VPSNYWG
+31 VPSSYWG

-52 GTGNG
+52 GIGNQ
-57 QYQPEAA
+57 QYGPEQT

-91 WWLPYMNVSRGAGL
+91 WWLPYMNVARGAGL
-105 LANTT
+105 LTNTT

-117 NGWNASVDRTTITR
+117 ANGWDASVDRTTITR

-151 SLTLMYARLLIEDW
+151 SLTLMYARLLIKDW
-165 DSIPSQYRNAVASSY
+165 DSIPTQYRNAVASSY
-180 ARGFLTGDEN
+180 ARGFLSGDDQG
-190 RNFNGEASTTRA
+190 NFNGEASTKRA
-202 QAAVVLCALDE
+202 EAAVVLCALDE
-213 SRTTITTPTYTN
+213 SRTTITAPTYTN

-230 NGLAATEVNVSD
+230 NGLAATEANVSD

-272 GSRAFVYMLSDQ
+272 GSRAFTYMLSDQ

-324 TYVTCNSAGV
+324 TYVTCNSSGV

-406 DRHSKGF
+406 GRNSRGF

-519 KSVKES
+519 KSVSES
-525 NVDSLLGEVLEDF
+525 NVLNLLDDELDDFDED
-538 EKDFNKGKWDLNDE
+538 DWDMDDE
-552 YNSNVFPDADGS
+552 YDSDVLGDNVTGTRA
-564 EGFAYYISD
+564 FAYYISD
-573 EIFGDLDYKVI
+573 QIFGDLDYDKI
-584 KNPEA
+584 DAPEA
-589 DELRIGDVIRIDG
+589 EELRVGDIIRIG
-602 SQYAIVSDYVDRDG
+602 SNQYAIVRDYVDRGD
-616 TYCEYVTIDEDGLDE
+616 TECAYVCIDEDDGVYEDD
-631 GRSCRI
+631 CKI
-637 SKIDRAYTRYLDN
+637 SEIDCAYTRYLDKI
-650 SNTDD
+650 ST
-655 LDDLEDEVS
+655 DDLEDNVIADLEDFRDSKKYDEGVEWDEKYYDS
-664 DELDDLRDNDE
+664 DEL
-675 KYADGE
+675 GE
-681 DWYEDEYND
+681 ASGY
-690 SEALWR
+690 
-696 ADGEDESFAFELSDE
+696 DESFAFELSDD
-711 LFGDRDYEILNGE
+711 LFGNRDHDVMDWS
-724 DIDELRVGDIIYD
+724 DIDEYLRVGDIIYD
-737 EEDATGEVYGVV
+737 EDGDVYGVV
-749 TYVGS
+749 TQVQLS
-754 KEVEYVGLN
+754 RDRVRYVGLD
-763 SSDEIDWSNSVR
+763 SDNEIVWDQTVKPDD
-775 INKIGSFISRY
+775 IDEFITRY

>member
-1 MKAGLRRAIAL
+1 MKAGFRRAIAL

-24 AATTFTD
+24 AVTTTFTD
-31 VPSNYWG
+31 VPSSYWG

-91 WWLPYMNVSRGAGL
+91 WWLPYMNVARGAGL
-105 LANTT
+105 LTNTT

-310 GQYGLVASTNDTSF
+310 GQYGLVASVSDSSF
-324 TYVTCNSAGV
+324 TYVTCNSSGT

-358 LPAGDNTLTDGSRAT
+358 LPAGDNSLTDGSRAT

-381 RDLEKDYEQGDRWDE
+381 RDLKKDYKQGERWDD

-413 AFCISDEV
+413 AYFLSDEV
-421 FGDLESTRVRDV
+421 FGDLDSYGLKDWDE
-433 DDLRIGDLIGVS
+433 LRIGDLVYVEY
-445 FDNEDDEDDDYR
+445 DNEDGDTDYRWGLVYDYDEDKMSKNDKFTYV
-457 YGIILDID
+457 
-465 GRSSG
+465 
-470 STFYYASLDEDGDI
+470 TLDENDDI
-484 DWDLSAKIRD
+484 DWGCEARFKEI
-494 IDEDYMYTRYPDEDK
+494 EDMISRYPDEDK

-519 KSVKES
+519 QTVTT
-525 NVDSLLGEVLEDF
+525 NHVRSLLESVLDRNYDDYYEDGVWL
-538 EKDFNKGKWDLNDE
+538 DDE
-552 YNSNVFPDADGS
+552 EYTDSDVFPDADGS
-564 EGFAYYISD
+564 EGFAYFISDKIFGKLPDRDVDRARDLRVGDVIYDEDEDLFGIVKSIDTGDQECTYYSIDRNGEVDDNYTCKFRAITDMFTRYLDDNDSNSLDEDEVEDILWSLEDDKEFGDGREWDIDDYDDSDVFDEAEGYEESFAFALSD
-573 EIFGDLDYKVI
+573 EIFGDD
-584 KNPEA
+584 PADTHHDA
-589 DELRIGDVIRIDG
+589 DEVM
-602 SQYAIVSDYVDRDG
+602 A
-616 TYCEYVTIDEDGLDE
+616 
-631 GRSCRI
+631 
-637 SKIDRAYTRYLDN
+637 
-650 SNTDD
+650 
-655 LDDLEDEVS
+655 
-664 DELDDLRDNDE
+664 
-675 KYADGE
+675 
-681 DWYEDEYND
+681 
-690 SEALWR
+690 
-696 ADGEDESFAFELSDE
+696 
-711 LFGDRDYEILNGE
+711 
-724 DIDELRVGDIIYD
+724 GDIIYTD
-737 EEDATGEVYGVV
+737 DHVYVVLEVHRD
-749 TYVGS
+749 S
-754 KEVEYVGLN
+754 DDEYVDCVGLEN
-763 SSDEIDWSNSVR
+763 DRR
-775 INKIGSFISRY
+775 IEWNGIKVDFFDIEDIITRY

>member
-1 MKAGLRRAIAL
+1 MKAGFRRAIAL

-24 AATTFTD
+24 AVTTTFTD
-31 VPSNYWG
+31 VPSSYWG

-52 GTGNG
+52 GIGNQ
-57 QYQPEAA
+57 QYGPEQT

-91 WWLPYMNVSRGAGL
+91 WWLPYMNVARGAGL
-105 LANTT
+105 LTNTT

-272 GSRAFVYMLSDQ
+272 GSRAFTYMLSDQ

-310 GQYGLVASTNDTSF
+310 GQYGLVASVSDTSF
-324 TYVTCNSAGV
+324 TYVTCNSSGV

-358 LPAGDNTLTDGSRAT
+358 LPAGDDTLTDGSAAT
-373 ESNVSSLL
+373 ERNVGYLL
-381 RDLEKDYEQGDRWDE
+381 DDLEEDYEQGDHWNE
-396 DYDSDELGNG
+396 NYDSDELGNG
-406 DRHSKGF
+406 GRDSRGF

-421 FGDLESTRVRDV
+421 FGDLESTRVRNV
-433 DDLRIGDLIGVS
+433 DDLRIGDLIRVD
-445 FDNEDDEDDDYR
+445 FDNDEDEDDNYR
-457 YGIILDID
+457 YGIILEIN

-470 STFYYASLDEDGDI
+470 STFYYVSLDEDGDI

-494 IDEDYMYTRYPDEDK
+494 IDEDYMYTRYPDEAD
-509 DQADDELTNG
+509 DQEDDELTNG
-519 KSVKES
+519 QTVTTSHVR
-525 NVDSLLGEVLEDF
+525 SLLESVLDRDYDDYYEDGVWL
-538 EKDFNKGKWDLNDE
+538 DDE
-552 YNSNVFPDADGS
+552 EYTDSDVFRDADGS
-564 EGFAYYISD
+564 EGFAYFISDKIFGKLPDRDVDRARDLRVGDVIYDKDEELFGIVKSIDTGDQECTYYSIDKHGELDSYTCEFRAITDMFTRYLDDNDSNSLDEDEVEDILWSLEDDKEFGDGEKWNIDDYDDSDVFDEAEGYEESFAFALSD
-573 EIFGDLDYKVI
+573 EIFGDD
-584 KNPEA
+584 PADTHHDA
-589 DELRIGDVIRIDG
+589 DEVM
-602 SQYAIVSDYVDRDG
+602 A
-616 TYCEYVTIDEDGLDE
+616 
-631 GRSCRI
+631 
-637 SKIDRAYTRYLDN
+637 
-650 SNTDD
+650 
-655 LDDLEDEVS
+655 
-664 DELDDLRDNDE
+664 
-675 KYADGE
+675 
-681 DWYEDEYND
+681 
-690 SEALWR
+690 
-696 ADGEDESFAFELSDE
+696 
-711 LFGDRDYEILNGE
+711 
-724 DIDELRVGDIIYD
+724 GDIIYTD
-737 EEDATGEVYGVV
+737 DDHVYVVLEVHRD
-749 TYVGS
+749 S
-754 KEVEYVGLN
+754 DDEYVDCVGLEN
-763 SSDEIDWSNSVR
+763 DRRIQWDNIEVNFSDIDEI
-775 INKIGSFISRY
+775 ITRY